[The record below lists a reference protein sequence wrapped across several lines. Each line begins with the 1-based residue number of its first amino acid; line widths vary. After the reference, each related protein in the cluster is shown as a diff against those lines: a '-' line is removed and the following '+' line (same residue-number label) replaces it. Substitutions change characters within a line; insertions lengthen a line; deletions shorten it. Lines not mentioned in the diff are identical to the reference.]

1 MGYISAQQAATKW
14 GISKRRVQV
23 LCTEN
28 RIKNATRIGNMWVV
42 PEDALKPADGRVQT
56 HHTVE
61 SPTARAART
70 ALKKLTVNAYQE
82 INGKLNNPSTS
93 KMVFVSLL
101 ATTIFC
107 DIQNDE
113 SSNEKDDVFLMIS
126 SELLEIEFKESSR
139 RSFWEMFSSLVSD
152 FEKYIYRYADYVD
165 DILSWAYQYVNKLS
179 LDSGLEST
187 QFFTEEYMIEYLTKG
202 IPRTTTASSVYLDPA
217 CGGGNFLSHILNQ
230 LFVLRYRELDNPIA
244 CIENIFNALYGYEL
258 DPNLAA
264 VASVNLK
271 LKALM
276 LLAKVQQVSTVDW
289 RLFCPN
295 IFTSVEP
302 NGFGFL
308 EADFST
314 HRIRRVADGKRENL
328 ESMTAVATEIYT
340 NPPFQTVKGMASS
353 MKEHLKKHFPNA
365 KCDLCNAF
373 ILQCIDKIQTGGTIG
388 LVTQSSWMYLDSF
401 ENLRRELITNNT
413 IESIADLGSGAFYD
427 LSGEKANVAL
437 VRVTKTPYAN
447 ACVKVL
453 TLRDIPLKEKA
464 AVLGKASD
472 SVLLMQQ
479 TQLFG
484 GEHMAFSLSQTTPNT
499 VHAMPGKYGD
509 YGIPMQGTSTGD
521 AARLIGYYWEHLN
534 DPEWV
539 PVSKGGSY
547 SRWCGL
553 NSYAMFAELASRLTE
568 KDGFAAII
576 VKSALVTS
584 TCYSSCFRHFVNQ
597 GSLSEVF
604 LFDNR
609 EKLFQIDSREKF
621 CVLFFGGEHAGG
633 IKVHYGL
640 TKQEQILSSVPIN
653 VTSEELELIN
663 PETGLLPNVADSKE
677 FSFLLRT
684 HRSLSVFAKEFPKCH
699 FGRLVHLTAHAE
711 HISTKSEKTRVPIY
725 EGKFIEQYDNRFS
738 TFAGMSA
745 DERYQAKASARRQ
758 PGDSFVAPKP
768 APECRYFIDKK
779 FWESF
784 LDRYD
789 QPYSLCWRSLTSPTN
804 QRTMIASIIP
814 SMPTCQSVQLLQT
827 TPVEDLLMI
836 LALLNSKVFDF
847 FVRLKMGGIDLT
859 QSVVRQIPVPFRE
872 AWNSMVTLHG
882 VDYTALDAVRALERL
897 LYRNE
902 PDLCGLW
909 DGVPEIK
916 NADNYYKTAA
926 DVREEIDKI
935 IFQMYGLTSAEEKMV
950 RNSFKA

>member
-1 MGYISAQQAATKW
+1 MSNQIHIIQNAITTTISEIFRGDFRRICEVKKAVLHLEAIYFCHGTCYLLKRENMPIKDQLALYQRIELIPQSTTEFFENNRECIINNWPEESALAAKPEILYDALLASEFCVQPERVGYKIDKVSRDIAGAYYTSSDFSAQITYRALESYMDRKRRRAIDSDSFACCNEYENITFLDYSCGCGEFLLAVIQYFDNHVLGYSRKKLATQLRGVDVNPIALMITIARIVSAVEAEDDENLLREVAKNFIVGNPLLHSDKIAPLEVRFDNFALNRLYAETEGINCLELEQQNLLVLGNPPWEKLRFEERAFFRPVCPAISA
-14 GISKRRVQV
+14 ISQKNKR
-23 LCTEN
+23 EKE
-28 RIKNATRIGNMWVV
+28 I
-42 PEDALKPADGRVQT
+42 
-56 HHTVE
+56 
-61 SPTARAART
+61 
-70 ALKKLTVNAYQE
+70 KKLAVNW
-82 INGKLNNPSTS
+82 L
-93 KMVFVSLL
+93 
-101 ATTIFC
+101 
-107 DIQNDE
+107 
-113 SSNEKDDVFLMIS
+113 
-126 SELLEIEFKESSR
+126 ELLEYYQLLQDDYASVKKEIPKHPLLKV
-139 RSFWEMFSSLVSD
+139 SLVG
-152 FEKYIYRYADYVD
+152 E
-165 DILSWAYQYVNKLS
+165 
-179 LDSGLEST
+179 
-187 QFFTEEYMIEYLTKG
+187 
-202 IPRTTTASSVYLDPA
+202 
-217 CGGGNFLSHILNQ
+217 LN
-230 LFVLRYRELDNPIA
+230 
-244 CIENIFNALYGYEL
+244 
-258 DPNLAA
+258 
-264 VASVNLK
+264 
-271 LKALM
+271 
-276 LLAKVQQVSTVDW
+276 T
-289 RLFCPN
+289 
-295 IFTSVEP
+295 
-302 NGFGFL
+302 
-308 EADFST
+308 
-314 HRIRRVADGKRENL
+314 
-328 ESMTAVATEIYT
+328 
-340 NPPFQTVKGMASS
+340 
-353 MKEHLKKHFPNA
+353 
-365 KCDLCNAF
+365 
-373 ILQCIDKIQTGGTIG
+373 
-388 LVTQSSWMYLDSF
+388 
-401 ENLRRELITNNT
+401 
-413 IESIADLGSGAFYD
+413 
-427 LSGEKANVAL
+427 
-437 VRVTKTPYAN
+437 
-447 ACVKVL
+447 
-453 TLRDIPLKEKA
+453 
-464 AVLGKASD
+464 
-472 SVLLMQQ
+472 
-479 TQLFG
+479 
-484 GEHMAFSLSQTTPNT
+484 
-499 VHAMPGKYGD
+499 
-509 YGIPMQGTSTGD
+509 
-521 AARLIGYYWEHLN
+521 
-534 DPEWV
+534 
-539 PVSKGGSY
+539 
-547 SRWCGL
+547 
-553 NSYAMFAELASRLTE
+553 YAMFAELASRLTE

-758 PGDSFVAPKP
+758 PGDSFVAPKL

-836 LALLNSKVFDF
+836 LALFNSKVFDF

>member
-1 MGYISAQQAATKW
+1 MSNQTHIIQNAITTTISEIFRGDFRRICEVKKAVLHLEAIYFCHGTCYLLKRENMPIKDQLALYQRIELIPQSTTEFFENNRECIINNWPEESALAAKPEILYDALLASEFCVQPERVGYKIDKVSRDIAGAYYTSSDFSAQITYRALESYMDRKRRRAIDSDSFACCNEYENITFLDYSCGCGEFLLAVIQYFDNHVLGYSRKKLATQLRGVDVNPIALMITIARIVSAVEAEDDENLLREVAKNFIVGNPLLHSDKIAPLEVRFDNFALNRLYAETEGINCLELEQQNLVVLGNPPWEKLRFEERAFFRPVCPAISA
-14 GISKRRVQV
+14 ISQKNKR
-23 LCTEN
+23 EKE
-28 RIKNATRIGNMWVV
+28 I
-42 PEDALKPADGRVQT
+42 
-56 HHTVE
+56 
-61 SPTARAART
+61 
-70 ALKKLTVNAYQE
+70 KKLAVNW
-82 INGKLNNPSTS
+82 L
-93 KMVFVSLL
+93 
-101 ATTIFC
+101 
-107 DIQNDE
+107 
-113 SSNEKDDVFLMIS
+113 
-126 SELLEIEFKESSR
+126 ELLEYYQLLQDDYASVKKEIPKHPLLKV
-139 RSFWEMFSSLVSD
+139 SLVG
-152 FEKYIYRYADYVD
+152 E
-165 DILSWAYQYVNKLS
+165 
-179 LDSGLEST
+179 
-187 QFFTEEYMIEYLTKG
+187 
-202 IPRTTTASSVYLDPA
+202 
-217 CGGGNFLSHILNQ
+217 LN
-230 LFVLRYRELDNPIA
+230 
-244 CIENIFNALYGYEL
+244 
-258 DPNLAA
+258 
-264 VASVNLK
+264 
-271 LKALM
+271 
-276 LLAKVQQVSTVDW
+276 T
-289 RLFCPN
+289 
-295 IFTSVEP
+295 
-302 NGFGFL
+302 
-308 EADFST
+308 
-314 HRIRRVADGKRENL
+314 
-328 ESMTAVATEIYT
+328 
-340 NPPFQTVKGMASS
+340 
-353 MKEHLKKHFPNA
+353 
-365 KCDLCNAF
+365 
-373 ILQCIDKIQTGGTIG
+373 
-388 LVTQSSWMYLDSF
+388 
-401 ENLRRELITNNT
+401 
-413 IESIADLGSGAFYD
+413 
-427 LSGEKANVAL
+427 
-437 VRVTKTPYAN
+437 
-447 ACVKVL
+447 
-453 TLRDIPLKEKA
+453 
-464 AVLGKASD
+464 
-472 SVLLMQQ
+472 
-479 TQLFG
+479 
-484 GEHMAFSLSQTTPNT
+484 
-499 VHAMPGKYGD
+499 
-509 YGIPMQGTSTGD
+509 
-521 AARLIGYYWEHLN
+521 
-534 DPEWV
+534 
-539 PVSKGGSY
+539 
-547 SRWCGL
+547 
-553 NSYAMFAELASRLTE
+553 YAMFAELASQLTE

-663 PETGLLPNVADSKE
+663 PETGLLPNVAESKE

-836 LALLNSKVFDF
+836 LALFNSKVFDF

>member
-1 MGYISAQQAATKW
+1 MSNQIHIIQNAITTTISEIFRGEFRRICEVKKAVLHLEAIYFCHGTCYLLKRENMPIKDQLALYQRIELIPQSTTEFFENNRECIINNWPEESALAAKPEILYDALLASEFCVQPERVGYKIDKVSRDIAGAYYTSSDFSAQITYRALESYMDRKRRRAIDSDSFACCNEYENITFLDYSCGCGEFLLAVIQYFDNHVLGYSRKKLATQLRGVDVNPIALMITIARIVSAVEAEDDENLLREVAKNFIVGNPLLHSDKIAPLEVRFDNFALNRLYAETEGINCLELEQQNLVVLGNPPWEKLRFEERAFFRPVCPAISATSQKN
-14 GISKRRVQV
+14 KR
-23 LCTEN
+23 EKE
-28 RIKNATRIGNMWVV
+28 I
-42 PEDALKPADGRVQT
+42 
-56 HHTVE
+56 
-61 SPTARAART
+61 
-70 ALKKLTVNAYQE
+70 KKLAVNW
-82 INGKLNNPSTS
+82 L
-93 KMVFVSLL
+93 
-101 ATTIFC
+101 
-107 DIQNDE
+107 
-113 SSNEKDDVFLMIS
+113 
-126 SELLEIEFKESSR
+126 ELLEYYQLLQDDYASVKKEIPKHPLLKV
-139 RSFWEMFSSLVSD
+139 SLVG
-152 FEKYIYRYADYVD
+152 E
-165 DILSWAYQYVNKLS
+165 
-179 LDSGLEST
+179 
-187 QFFTEEYMIEYLTKG
+187 
-202 IPRTTTASSVYLDPA
+202 
-217 CGGGNFLSHILNQ
+217 LN
-230 LFVLRYRELDNPIA
+230 
-244 CIENIFNALYGYEL
+244 
-258 DPNLAA
+258 
-264 VASVNLK
+264 
-271 LKALM
+271 
-276 LLAKVQQVSTVDW
+276 T
-289 RLFCPN
+289 
-295 IFTSVEP
+295 
-302 NGFGFL
+302 
-308 EADFST
+308 
-314 HRIRRVADGKRENL
+314 
-328 ESMTAVATEIYT
+328 
-340 NPPFQTVKGMASS
+340 
-353 MKEHLKKHFPNA
+353 
-365 KCDLCNAF
+365 
-373 ILQCIDKIQTGGTIG
+373 
-388 LVTQSSWMYLDSF
+388 
-401 ENLRRELITNNT
+401 
-413 IESIADLGSGAFYD
+413 
-427 LSGEKANVAL
+427 
-437 VRVTKTPYAN
+437 
-447 ACVKVL
+447 
-453 TLRDIPLKEKA
+453 
-464 AVLGKASD
+464 
-472 SVLLMQQ
+472 
-479 TQLFG
+479 
-484 GEHMAFSLSQTTPNT
+484 
-499 VHAMPGKYGD
+499 
-509 YGIPMQGTSTGD
+509 
-521 AARLIGYYWEHLN
+521 
-534 DPEWV
+534 
-539 PVSKGGSY
+539 
-547 SRWCGL
+547 
-553 NSYAMFAELASRLTE
+553 YAMFAELASRLTE

-836 LALLNSKVFDF
+836 LALFNSKVFDF

-935 IFQMYGLTSAEEKMV
+935 IFQMYDLTSAEEKMV

>member
-1 MGYISAQQAATKW
+1 MSNQIHIIQNAITTTISEIFRGDFRRICEVKKAVLHLEAIYFCHGTCYLLKRENMPIKDQLALYQRIELIPQSTTEFFENNRECIINNWPEESALAAKPEILYDALLASEFCVQPERVGYKIDKVSRDIAGAYYTSSDFSAQITYRALESYMDRKRRRAIDSDSFACCNEYENITFLDYSCGCGEFLLAVIQYFDNHVLGYSRKKLATQLRGVDVNPIALMITIARIVSAVEAEDDENLLREVAKNFIVGNPLLHSDKIAPLEVRFDNFALNRLYAETEGINCLELEQQNLVVLGNPPWEKLRFEERAFFRPVCPAISA
-14 GISKRRVQV
+14 ISQKNKR
-23 LCTEN
+23 EKE
-28 RIKNATRIGNMWVV
+28 I
-42 PEDALKPADGRVQT
+42 
-56 HHTVE
+56 
-61 SPTARAART
+61 
-70 ALKKLTVNAYQE
+70 KKLAVNW
-82 INGKLNNPSTS
+82 L
-93 KMVFVSLL
+93 
-101 ATTIFC
+101 
-107 DIQNDE
+107 
-113 SSNEKDDVFLMIS
+113 
-126 SELLEIEFKESSR
+126 ELLEYYQLLQDDYASVKKEIPKHPLLKV
-139 RSFWEMFSSLVSD
+139 SLVG
-152 FEKYIYRYADYVD
+152 E
-165 DILSWAYQYVNKLS
+165 
-179 LDSGLEST
+179 
-187 QFFTEEYMIEYLTKG
+187 
-202 IPRTTTASSVYLDPA
+202 
-217 CGGGNFLSHILNQ
+217 LN
-230 LFVLRYRELDNPIA
+230 
-244 CIENIFNALYGYEL
+244 
-258 DPNLAA
+258 
-264 VASVNLK
+264 
-271 LKALM
+271 
-276 LLAKVQQVSTVDW
+276 T
-289 RLFCPN
+289 
-295 IFTSVEP
+295 
-302 NGFGFL
+302 
-308 EADFST
+308 
-314 HRIRRVADGKRENL
+314 
-328 ESMTAVATEIYT
+328 
-340 NPPFQTVKGMASS
+340 
-353 MKEHLKKHFPNA
+353 
-365 KCDLCNAF
+365 
-373 ILQCIDKIQTGGTIG
+373 
-388 LVTQSSWMYLDSF
+388 
-401 ENLRRELITNNT
+401 
-413 IESIADLGSGAFYD
+413 
-427 LSGEKANVAL
+427 
-437 VRVTKTPYAN
+437 
-447 ACVKVL
+447 
-453 TLRDIPLKEKA
+453 
-464 AVLGKASD
+464 
-472 SVLLMQQ
+472 
-479 TQLFG
+479 
-484 GEHMAFSLSQTTPNT
+484 
-499 VHAMPGKYGD
+499 
-509 YGIPMQGTSTGD
+509 
-521 AARLIGYYWEHLN
+521 
-534 DPEWV
+534 
-539 PVSKGGSY
+539 
-547 SRWCGL
+547 
-553 NSYAMFAELASRLTE
+553 YAMFAELASRLTE

-576 VKSALVTS
+576 AKSALVTS

-640 TKQEQILSSVPIN
+640 TKQEQVLSSAPVN

-836 LALLNSKVFDF
+836 LALFNSKVFDF

-916 NADNYYKTAA
+916 NANNYYKTAA

>member
-1 MGYISAQQAATKW
+1 MSNQIHIIQNAITTTISEIFRGDFRRICEVKKAVLHLEAIYFCHGTCYLLKRENMPIKDQLALYQRIELIPQSTTEFFENNRECIINNWPEESALAAKPEILYDALLASEFCVQPERVGYKIDKVSRDIAGAYYTSSDFSAQITYRALESYMDRKRRRAIDSDSFACCNEYENITFLDYSCGCGEFLLAVIQYFDNHVLGYSRKKLATQLRGVDVNPIALMITIARIVSAVEAEDDENLLREVAKNFIVGNPLLHSDKIAPLEVRFDNFALNRLYAETEGINCLELEQQNLVVLGNPPWEKLRFEERAFFRPVCPAISA
-14 GISKRRVQV
+14 ISQKNKR
-23 LCTEN
+23 EKK
-28 RIKNATRIGNMWVV
+28 I
-42 PEDALKPADGRVQT
+42 
-56 HHTVE
+56 
-61 SPTARAART
+61 
-70 ALKKLTVNAYQE
+70 KKLAVNW
-82 INGKLNNPSTS
+82 L
-93 KMVFVSLL
+93 
-101 ATTIFC
+101 
-107 DIQNDE
+107 
-113 SSNEKDDVFLMIS
+113 
-126 SELLEIEFKESSR
+126 ELLEYYQ
-139 RSFWEMFSSLVSD
+139 LLQD
-152 FEKYIYRYADYVD
+152 DYASV
-165 DILSWAYQYVNKLS
+165 K
-179 LDSGLEST
+179 
-187 QFFTEEYMIEYLTKG
+187 KG
-202 IPRTTTASSVYLDPA
+202 IPKHPLLKVSLV
-217 CGGGNFLSHILNQ
+217 GELN
-230 LFVLRYRELDNPIA
+230 
-244 CIENIFNALYGYEL
+244 
-258 DPNLAA
+258 
-264 VASVNLK
+264 
-271 LKALM
+271 
-276 LLAKVQQVSTVDW
+276 T
-289 RLFCPN
+289 
-295 IFTSVEP
+295 
-302 NGFGFL
+302 
-308 EADFST
+308 
-314 HRIRRVADGKRENL
+314 
-328 ESMTAVATEIYT
+328 
-340 NPPFQTVKGMASS
+340 
-353 MKEHLKKHFPNA
+353 
-365 KCDLCNAF
+365 
-373 ILQCIDKIQTGGTIG
+373 
-388 LVTQSSWMYLDSF
+388 
-401 ENLRRELITNNT
+401 
-413 IESIADLGSGAFYD
+413 
-427 LSGEKANVAL
+427 
-437 VRVTKTPYAN
+437 
-447 ACVKVL
+447 
-453 TLRDIPLKEKA
+453 
-464 AVLGKASD
+464 
-472 SVLLMQQ
+472 
-479 TQLFG
+479 
-484 GEHMAFSLSQTTPNT
+484 
-499 VHAMPGKYGD
+499 
-509 YGIPMQGTSTGD
+509 
-521 AARLIGYYWEHLN
+521 
-534 DPEWV
+534 
-539 PVSKGGSY
+539 
-547 SRWCGL
+547 
-553 NSYAMFAELASRLTE
+553 YAMFAELASRLTE

-836 LALLNSKVFDF
+836 LALFNSKVFDF

>member
-1 MGYISAQQAATKW
+1 MSNQIHIIQNAITTTISEIFRGDFRRICEVKKAVLHLEAIYFCHGTCYLLKRENMPIKDQLALYQRIELIPQSTTDFFENNRECIINNWPEESALAAKPEILYDALLASEFCVQPERVGYKIDKVSRDIAGAYYTSSDFSAQITYRALESYMDRKRRRAIDSDSFACCNEYENITFLDYSCGCGEFLLAVIQYFDNHVLGYSRKKLATQLRGVDVNPIALMITIARIVSAVEAEDDENLLREVAKNFIVGNPLLHSDKIAPLEVRFDNFALNRLYAETEGINCLELEQQNLVVLGNPPWEKLRFEERAFFRPVCPAISA
-14 GISKRRVQV
+14 ISQKNKR
-23 LCTEN
+23 EKE
-28 RIKNATRIGNMWVV
+28 I
-42 PEDALKPADGRVQT
+42 
-56 HHTVE
+56 
-61 SPTARAART
+61 
-70 ALKKLTVNAYQE
+70 KKLAVNW
-82 INGKLNNPSTS
+82 L
-93 KMVFVSLL
+93 
-101 ATTIFC
+101 
-107 DIQNDE
+107 
-113 SSNEKDDVFLMIS
+113 
-126 SELLEIEFKESSR
+126 ELLEYYQLLQDDYASVKKEIPKHPLLKV
-139 RSFWEMFSSLVSD
+139 SLVG
-152 FEKYIYRYADYVD
+152 E
-165 DILSWAYQYVNKLS
+165 
-179 LDSGLEST
+179 
-187 QFFTEEYMIEYLTKG
+187 
-202 IPRTTTASSVYLDPA
+202 
-217 CGGGNFLSHILNQ
+217 LN
-230 LFVLRYRELDNPIA
+230 
-244 CIENIFNALYGYEL
+244 
-258 DPNLAA
+258 
-264 VASVNLK
+264 
-271 LKALM
+271 
-276 LLAKVQQVSTVDW
+276 T
-289 RLFCPN
+289 
-295 IFTSVEP
+295 
-302 NGFGFL
+302 
-308 EADFST
+308 
-314 HRIRRVADGKRENL
+314 
-328 ESMTAVATEIYT
+328 
-340 NPPFQTVKGMASS
+340 
-353 MKEHLKKHFPNA
+353 
-365 KCDLCNAF
+365 
-373 ILQCIDKIQTGGTIG
+373 
-388 LVTQSSWMYLDSF
+388 
-401 ENLRRELITNNT
+401 
-413 IESIADLGSGAFYD
+413 
-427 LSGEKANVAL
+427 
-437 VRVTKTPYAN
+437 
-447 ACVKVL
+447 
-453 TLRDIPLKEKA
+453 
-464 AVLGKASD
+464 
-472 SVLLMQQ
+472 
-479 TQLFG
+479 
-484 GEHMAFSLSQTTPNT
+484 
-499 VHAMPGKYGD
+499 
-509 YGIPMQGTSTGD
+509 
-521 AARLIGYYWEHLN
+521 
-534 DPEWV
+534 
-539 PVSKGGSY
+539 
-547 SRWCGL
+547 
-553 NSYAMFAELASRLTE
+553 YAMFAELASRLTE

-836 LALLNSKVFDF
+836 LALFNSKVFDF

-909 DGVPEIK
+909 DDVPEIK
-916 NADNYYKTAA
+916 NADNYYKAAA

>member
-1 MGYISAQQAATKW
+1 MSNQIHIIQNAITTTISEIFRGDFRRICEVKKAVLHLEAIYFCHGTCYLLKRENMPIKDQLALYQRIELIPQSTTEFFENNRECIINNWPEESALAAKPEILYDALLASEFCVQPERVGYKIDKVSRDIAGAYYTSSDFSAQITYRALESYMDRKRRRAIDSDSFACCNEYENITFLDYSCGCGEFLLAVIQYFDNHVLGYSRKKLATQLRGVDVNPIALMITIARIVSAVEAEDDENLLREVAKNFIVGNPLLHSDKIAPLEVRFDNFALNRLYAETEGINCLELEQQNLVVLGNPPWEKLRLEERAFFRPVYPAISA
-14 GISKRRVQV
+14 ISQKNKR
-23 LCTEN
+23 EKE
-28 RIKNATRIGNMWVV
+28 I
-42 PEDALKPADGRVQT
+42 
-56 HHTVE
+56 
-61 SPTARAART
+61 
-70 ALKKLTVNAYQE
+70 KKLAVNW
-82 INGKLNNPSTS
+82 L
-93 KMVFVSLL
+93 
-101 ATTIFC
+101 
-107 DIQNDE
+107 
-113 SSNEKDDVFLMIS
+113 
-126 SELLEIEFKESSR
+126 ELLEYYQLLQDDYASVKKEIPKHPLLKV
-139 RSFWEMFSSLVSD
+139 SLVG
-152 FEKYIYRYADYVD
+152 E
-165 DILSWAYQYVNKLS
+165 
-179 LDSGLEST
+179 
-187 QFFTEEYMIEYLTKG
+187 
-202 IPRTTTASSVYLDPA
+202 
-217 CGGGNFLSHILNQ
+217 LN
-230 LFVLRYRELDNPIA
+230 
-244 CIENIFNALYGYEL
+244 
-258 DPNLAA
+258 
-264 VASVNLK
+264 
-271 LKALM
+271 
-276 LLAKVQQVSTVDW
+276 T
-289 RLFCPN
+289 
-295 IFTSVEP
+295 
-302 NGFGFL
+302 
-308 EADFST
+308 
-314 HRIRRVADGKRENL
+314 
-328 ESMTAVATEIYT
+328 
-340 NPPFQTVKGMASS
+340 
-353 MKEHLKKHFPNA
+353 
-365 KCDLCNAF
+365 
-373 ILQCIDKIQTGGTIG
+373 
-388 LVTQSSWMYLDSF
+388 
-401 ENLRRELITNNT
+401 
-413 IESIADLGSGAFYD
+413 
-427 LSGEKANVAL
+427 
-437 VRVTKTPYAN
+437 
-447 ACVKVL
+447 
-453 TLRDIPLKEKA
+453 
-464 AVLGKASD
+464 
-472 SVLLMQQ
+472 
-479 TQLFG
+479 
-484 GEHMAFSLSQTTPNT
+484 
-499 VHAMPGKYGD
+499 
-509 YGIPMQGTSTGD
+509 
-521 AARLIGYYWEHLN
+521 
-534 DPEWV
+534 
-539 PVSKGGSY
+539 
-547 SRWCGL
+547 
-553 NSYAMFAELASRLTE
+553 YAMFAELASRLTE

-758 PGDSFVAPKP
+758 PGDSFVAPKL

-836 LALLNSKVFDF
+836 LALFNSKVFDF

>member
-1 MGYISAQQAATKW
+1 MSNQIHIIQNAITTTISEIFRGDFRRICEVKKAVLHLEAIYFCHGTCYLLKRENMPIKDQLALYQRIELIPQSTTEFFENNRECIINNWPEESALAAKPEILYDALLASEFCVQPERVGYKIDKVSRDIAGAYYTSSDFSAQITYRALE
-14 GISKRRVQV
+14 SYMDRKRRRAIDSDSFACCNEYENITFLDYSCGCGEFLLAVIQYFDNHV
-23 LCTEN
+23 LGYS
-28 RIKNATRIGNMWVV
+28 R
-42 PEDALKPADGRVQT
+42 
-56 HHTVE
+56 
-61 SPTARAART
+61 
-70 ALKKLTVNAYQE
+70 KKLATQLRGVDVNPIA
-82 INGKLNNPSTS
+82 
-93 KMVFVSLL
+93 
-101 ATTIFC
+101 
-107 DIQNDE
+107 
-113 SSNEKDDVFLMIS
+113 LMITIARIVS
-126 SELLEIEFKESSR
+126 AVEAEDDENLLREVAKDFIVGNPLLHSDKIAPLEVRFDNFALNRLYAETEGINCLELEQQNLVVLGNPPWEKLRFEERAFFRPVCPAISVISQKNKREKEIKKLAVNWLELLEYYQLLQDDYASVKKEIPKHPLLKV
-139 RSFWEMFSSLVSD
+139 SLVG
-152 FEKYIYRYADYVD
+152 E
-165 DILSWAYQYVNKLS
+165 
-179 LDSGLEST
+179 
-187 QFFTEEYMIEYLTKG
+187 
-202 IPRTTTASSVYLDPA
+202 
-217 CGGGNFLSHILNQ
+217 LN
-230 LFVLRYRELDNPIA
+230 
-244 CIENIFNALYGYEL
+244 
-258 DPNLAA
+258 
-264 VASVNLK
+264 
-271 LKALM
+271 
-276 LLAKVQQVSTVDW
+276 T
-289 RLFCPN
+289 
-295 IFTSVEP
+295 
-302 NGFGFL
+302 
-308 EADFST
+308 
-314 HRIRRVADGKRENL
+314 
-328 ESMTAVATEIYT
+328 
-340 NPPFQTVKGMASS
+340 
-353 MKEHLKKHFPNA
+353 
-365 KCDLCNAF
+365 
-373 ILQCIDKIQTGGTIG
+373 
-388 LVTQSSWMYLDSF
+388 
-401 ENLRRELITNNT
+401 
-413 IESIADLGSGAFYD
+413 
-427 LSGEKANVAL
+427 
-437 VRVTKTPYAN
+437 
-447 ACVKVL
+447 
-453 TLRDIPLKEKA
+453 
-464 AVLGKASD
+464 
-472 SVLLMQQ
+472 
-479 TQLFG
+479 
-484 GEHMAFSLSQTTPNT
+484 
-499 VHAMPGKYGD
+499 
-509 YGIPMQGTSTGD
+509 
-521 AARLIGYYWEHLN
+521 
-534 DPEWV
+534 
-539 PVSKGGSY
+539 
-547 SRWCGL
+547 
-553 NSYAMFAELASRLTE
+553 YAMFAELASRLTE

-576 VKSALVTS
+576 AKSALVTS

-836 LALLNSKVFDF
+836 LALFNSKVFDF

>member
-1 MGYISAQQAATKW
+1 MSNQIHIIQNAITTTISEIFRGDFRRICEVKKAVLHLEAIYFCHGTCYLLKRENMPIKDQLALYQRIELIPQSTTEFFENNRECIINNWPEESALAAKPEILYDALLASEFCVQPERVGYKIDKVSRDIAGAYYTSSDFSAQITYRALESYMDRKRRRAIDSDSFACCNEYENITFLDYSCGCGEFLLAVIQYFNNHVLGYSRKKLATQLRGVDVNPIALMITIARIVSAVEAEDDENLLREVAKNFIVGNPLLHSDKIAPLEVRFDNFALNRLYAETEGINCLELEQQNLVVLGNPPWEKLRFEEQAFFRPVCPAISA
-14 GISKRRVQV
+14 ISQKNKR
-23 LCTEN
+23 EKE
-28 RIKNATRIGNMWVV
+28 I
-42 PEDALKPADGRVQT
+42 
-56 HHTVE
+56 
-61 SPTARAART
+61 
-70 ALKKLTVNAYQE
+70 KKLAVNW
-82 INGKLNNPSTS
+82 L
-93 KMVFVSLL
+93 
-101 ATTIFC
+101 
-107 DIQNDE
+107 
-113 SSNEKDDVFLMIS
+113 
-126 SELLEIEFKESSR
+126 ELLEYYQLLQDDYASVKKEIPKHPLLKV
-139 RSFWEMFSSLVSD
+139 SLVG
-152 FEKYIYRYADYVD
+152 E
-165 DILSWAYQYVNKLS
+165 
-179 LDSGLEST
+179 
-187 QFFTEEYMIEYLTKG
+187 
-202 IPRTTTASSVYLDPA
+202 
-217 CGGGNFLSHILNQ
+217 LN
-230 LFVLRYRELDNPIA
+230 
-244 CIENIFNALYGYEL
+244 
-258 DPNLAA
+258 
-264 VASVNLK
+264 
-271 LKALM
+271 
-276 LLAKVQQVSTVDW
+276 T
-289 RLFCPN
+289 
-295 IFTSVEP
+295 
-302 NGFGFL
+302 
-308 EADFST
+308 
-314 HRIRRVADGKRENL
+314 
-328 ESMTAVATEIYT
+328 
-340 NPPFQTVKGMASS
+340 
-353 MKEHLKKHFPNA
+353 
-365 KCDLCNAF
+365 
-373 ILQCIDKIQTGGTIG
+373 
-388 LVTQSSWMYLDSF
+388 
-401 ENLRRELITNNT
+401 
-413 IESIADLGSGAFYD
+413 
-427 LSGEKANVAL
+427 
-437 VRVTKTPYAN
+437 
-447 ACVKVL
+447 
-453 TLRDIPLKEKA
+453 
-464 AVLGKASD
+464 
-472 SVLLMQQ
+472 
-479 TQLFG
+479 
-484 GEHMAFSLSQTTPNT
+484 
-499 VHAMPGKYGD
+499 
-509 YGIPMQGTSTGD
+509 
-521 AARLIGYYWEHLN
+521 
-534 DPEWV
+534 
-539 PVSKGGSY
+539 
-547 SRWCGL
+547 
-553 NSYAMFAELASRLTE
+553 YAMFAELASRLTE

-836 LALLNSKVFDF
+836 LALFNSKVFDF

>member
-1 MGYISAQQAATKW
+1 MSNQIHIIQNAITTTISEIFRGDFRRICEVKKAVLHLEAIYFCHGTCYLLKRENMPIKDQLALYQRIELIPQSTTEFFENNRECIINNWPEESALAAKPEILYDALLASEFCVQPERVGYKIDKVSRDIAGAYYTSSDFSAQITYRALESYMDRKRRHAIDSDSFACCNEYENITFLDYSCGCGEFLLAVIQYFDNHVLGYSRKKLATQLRGVDVNPIALMITIARIVSAVEAEDDENLLREVAKNFIVGNPLLHSDKIAPLEVRFDNFALNRLYAETEGINCLELEQQNLVVLGNPPWEKLRFEERTFFRPVCPAISA
-14 GISKRRVQV
+14 ISQKNKR
-23 LCTEN
+23 EKE
-28 RIKNATRIGNMWVV
+28 I
-42 PEDALKPADGRVQT
+42 
-56 HHTVE
+56 
-61 SPTARAART
+61 
-70 ALKKLTVNAYQE
+70 KKLAVNW
-82 INGKLNNPSTS
+82 L
-93 KMVFVSLL
+93 
-101 ATTIFC
+101 
-107 DIQNDE
+107 
-113 SSNEKDDVFLMIS
+113 
-126 SELLEIEFKESSR
+126 ELLEYYQLLQDDYASVKKEIPKHPLLKV
-139 RSFWEMFSSLVSD
+139 SLVG
-152 FEKYIYRYADYVD
+152 E
-165 DILSWAYQYVNKLS
+165 
-179 LDSGLEST
+179 
-187 QFFTEEYMIEYLTKG
+187 
-202 IPRTTTASSVYLDPA
+202 
-217 CGGGNFLSHILNQ
+217 LN
-230 LFVLRYRELDNPIA
+230 
-244 CIENIFNALYGYEL
+244 
-258 DPNLAA
+258 
-264 VASVNLK
+264 
-271 LKALM
+271 
-276 LLAKVQQVSTVDW
+276 T
-289 RLFCPN
+289 
-295 IFTSVEP
+295 
-302 NGFGFL
+302 
-308 EADFST
+308 
-314 HRIRRVADGKRENL
+314 
-328 ESMTAVATEIYT
+328 
-340 NPPFQTVKGMASS
+340 
-353 MKEHLKKHFPNA
+353 
-365 KCDLCNAF
+365 
-373 ILQCIDKIQTGGTIG
+373 
-388 LVTQSSWMYLDSF
+388 
-401 ENLRRELITNNT
+401 
-413 IESIADLGSGAFYD
+413 
-427 LSGEKANVAL
+427 
-437 VRVTKTPYAN
+437 
-447 ACVKVL
+447 
-453 TLRDIPLKEKA
+453 
-464 AVLGKASD
+464 
-472 SVLLMQQ
+472 
-479 TQLFG
+479 
-484 GEHMAFSLSQTTPNT
+484 
-499 VHAMPGKYGD
+499 
-509 YGIPMQGTSTGD
+509 
-521 AARLIGYYWEHLN
+521 
-534 DPEWV
+534 
-539 PVSKGGSY
+539 
-547 SRWCGL
+547 
-553 NSYAMFAELASRLTE
+553 YAMFAELASRLTE

-836 LALLNSKVFDF
+836 LALFNSKVFDF

>member
-1 MGYISAQQAATKW
+1 MSNQIHIIQNAITTTISEIFRGDFRRICEVKKAVLHLEAIYFCHGTCYLLKRENMPIKDQLALYQRIELIPQSTTEFFENNRECIINNWPEESALAAKPEILYDALLASEFCVQPERVGYKIDKVSRDIAGAYYTSSDFSAQITYRALESYMDRKRRRAIDSDSFACCNEYENITFLDYSCGCGEFLLAVIQYFDNHVLGYSRKKLATQLRGVDVNPIALMITIARIVSAVEAEDDENLLREVAKNFIVGNPLLHSDKIAPLEVRFDNFALNRLYAETEGINCLELEQQNLVVLGNPPWEKLRFEERAFFRPVCPAISA
-14 GISKRRVQV
+14 ISQKNKR
-23 LCTEN
+23 EKE
-28 RIKNATRIGNMWVV
+28 I
-42 PEDALKPADGRVQT
+42 
-56 HHTVE
+56 
-61 SPTARAART
+61 
-70 ALKKLTVNAYQE
+70 KKLAVNW
-82 INGKLNNPSTS
+82 L
-93 KMVFVSLL
+93 
-101 ATTIFC
+101 
-107 DIQNDE
+107 
-113 SSNEKDDVFLMIS
+113 
-126 SELLEIEFKESSR
+126 ELLEYYQLLQDDYASVKKEIPKHPLLKV
-139 RSFWEMFSSLVSD
+139 SLVG
-152 FEKYIYRYADYVD
+152 E
-165 DILSWAYQYVNKLS
+165 
-179 LDSGLEST
+179 
-187 QFFTEEYMIEYLTKG
+187 
-202 IPRTTTASSVYLDPA
+202 
-217 CGGGNFLSHILNQ
+217 LN
-230 LFVLRYRELDNPIA
+230 
-244 CIENIFNALYGYEL
+244 
-258 DPNLAA
+258 
-264 VASVNLK
+264 
-271 LKALM
+271 
-276 LLAKVQQVSTVDW
+276 T
-289 RLFCPN
+289 
-295 IFTSVEP
+295 
-302 NGFGFL
+302 
-308 EADFST
+308 
-314 HRIRRVADGKRENL
+314 
-328 ESMTAVATEIYT
+328 
-340 NPPFQTVKGMASS
+340 
-353 MKEHLKKHFPNA
+353 
-365 KCDLCNAF
+365 
-373 ILQCIDKIQTGGTIG
+373 
-388 LVTQSSWMYLDSF
+388 
-401 ENLRRELITNNT
+401 
-413 IESIADLGSGAFYD
+413 
-427 LSGEKANVAL
+427 
-437 VRVTKTPYAN
+437 
-447 ACVKVL
+447 
-453 TLRDIPLKEKA
+453 
-464 AVLGKASD
+464 
-472 SVLLMQQ
+472 
-479 TQLFG
+479 
-484 GEHMAFSLSQTTPNT
+484 
-499 VHAMPGKYGD
+499 
-509 YGIPMQGTSTGD
+509 
-521 AARLIGYYWEHLN
+521 
-534 DPEWV
+534 
-539 PVSKGGSY
+539 
-547 SRWCGL
+547 
-553 NSYAMFAELASRLTE
+553 YAMFAELASRLTE

-584 TCYSSCFRHFVNQ
+584 TCYSSCFRYFVNQ

-725 EGKFIEQYDNRFS
+725 EGKFIGQYDNRFS

-836 LALLNSKVFDF
+836 LALFNSKVFDF

>member
-1 MGYISAQQAATKW
+1 MGNQIHIIQNAITTTISEIFRGDFRRICEVKKAVLHLEAIYFCHGTCYLLKRENMPIKDQLALYQRIELIPQSTTEFFENNRECIINNWPEESALAAKPEILYDALLASEFCVQPERVGYKIDKVSRDIAGAYYTSSDFSAQITYRALESYMDRKRRRAIDSDSFACCNEYENITFLDYSCGCGEFLLAVIQYFDNHVLGYSRKKLATQLRGVDVNPIALMITIARIVSAVEAEDDENLLREVAKNFIVGNPLLHSDKIAPLEVRFDNFALNRLYAETEGINCLELEQQNLVVLGNPPWEKLRFEERAFFRPVCPAISA
-14 GISKRRVQV
+14 ISQKNKR
-23 LCTEN
+23 EKE
-28 RIKNATRIGNMWVV
+28 I
-42 PEDALKPADGRVQT
+42 
-56 HHTVE
+56 
-61 SPTARAART
+61 
-70 ALKKLTVNAYQE
+70 KKLAVNW
-82 INGKLNNPSTS
+82 L
-93 KMVFVSLL
+93 
-101 ATTIFC
+101 
-107 DIQNDE
+107 
-113 SSNEKDDVFLMIS
+113 
-126 SELLEIEFKESSR
+126 ELLEYYQLLQDDYASVKKEIPKHPLLKV
-139 RSFWEMFSSLVSD
+139 SLVG
-152 FEKYIYRYADYVD
+152 E
-165 DILSWAYQYVNKLS
+165 
-179 LDSGLEST
+179 
-187 QFFTEEYMIEYLTKG
+187 
-202 IPRTTTASSVYLDPA
+202 
-217 CGGGNFLSHILNQ
+217 LN
-230 LFVLRYRELDNPIA
+230 
-244 CIENIFNALYGYEL
+244 
-258 DPNLAA
+258 
-264 VASVNLK
+264 
-271 LKALM
+271 
-276 LLAKVQQVSTVDW
+276 T
-289 RLFCPN
+289 
-295 IFTSVEP
+295 
-302 NGFGFL
+302 
-308 EADFST
+308 
-314 HRIRRVADGKRENL
+314 
-328 ESMTAVATEIYT
+328 
-340 NPPFQTVKGMASS
+340 
-353 MKEHLKKHFPNA
+353 
-365 KCDLCNAF
+365 
-373 ILQCIDKIQTGGTIG
+373 
-388 LVTQSSWMYLDSF
+388 
-401 ENLRRELITNNT
+401 
-413 IESIADLGSGAFYD
+413 
-427 LSGEKANVAL
+427 
-437 VRVTKTPYAN
+437 
-447 ACVKVL
+447 
-453 TLRDIPLKEKA
+453 
-464 AVLGKASD
+464 
-472 SVLLMQQ
+472 
-479 TQLFG
+479 
-484 GEHMAFSLSQTTPNT
+484 
-499 VHAMPGKYGD
+499 
-509 YGIPMQGTSTGD
+509 
-521 AARLIGYYWEHLN
+521 
-534 DPEWV
+534 
-539 PVSKGGSY
+539 
-547 SRWCGL
+547 
-553 NSYAMFAELASRLTE
+553 YAMFAELASRLTE

-576 VKSALVTS
+576 AKSALVTS

-836 LALLNSKVFDF
+836 LALFNSKVFDF

>member
-1 MGYISAQQAATKW
+1 MSNQIHIIQNAITTTISEIFRGDFRRICEVKKAVLHLEAIYFCHGTCYLLKRENMPIKDQLALYQRIELIPQSTTEFFENNRECIINNWPEESALAAKPEILYDALLASEFCVQPERVGYKIDKVSRDIAGAYYTSSDFSAQITYRALE
-14 GISKRRVQV
+14 SYMDRKRRRAIDSDSFACCNEYENITFLDYSCGCGEFLLAVIQYFDNHV
-23 LCTEN
+23 LGYS
-28 RIKNATRIGNMWVV
+28 R
-42 PEDALKPADGRVQT
+42 
-56 HHTVE
+56 
-61 SPTARAART
+61 
-70 ALKKLTVNAYQE
+70 KKL
-82 INGKLNNPSTS
+82 
-93 KMVFVSLL
+93 
-101 ATTIFC
+101 AT
-107 DIQNDE
+107 QLRGV
-113 SSNEKDDVFLMIS
+113 DV
-126 SELLEIEFKESSR
+126 
-139 RSFWEMFSSLVSD
+139 
-152 FEKYIYRYADYVD
+152 
-165 DILSWAYQYVNKLS
+165 
-179 LDSGLEST
+179 
-187 QFFTEEYMIEYLTKG
+187 
-202 IPRTTTASSVYLDPA
+202 
-217 CGGGNFLSHILNQ
+217 
-230 LFVLRYRELDNPIA
+230 NPIA
-244 CIENIFNALYGYEL
+244 LMITIARIVSAVEAEDDENLLREVAKNFIVGNPLLHSDKIAPLEVRFDNFALNRLYAETEGINCLEL
-258 DPNLAA
+258 EQQNLVVLGNPPWEKLRFEERAFFRPVCPAISAISQKNKREKEIKKLA
-264 VASVNLK
+264 VNWLELLDYYQLLQDDYASVKKEIPKHPLLK
-271 LKALM
+271 
-276 LLAKVQQVSTVDW
+276 VS
-289 RLFCPN
+289 
-295 IFTSVEP
+295 
-302 NGFGFL
+302 
-308 EADFST
+308 
-314 HRIRRVADGKRENL
+314 
-328 ESMTAVATEIYT
+328 
-340 NPPFQTVKGMASS
+340 
-353 MKEHLKKHFPNA
+353 
-365 KCDLCNAF
+365 
-373 ILQCIDKIQTGGTIG
+373 
-388 LVTQSSWMYLDSF
+388 LVG
-401 ENLRRELITNNT
+401 ELNT
-413 IESIADLGSGAFYD
+413 
-427 LSGEKANVAL
+427 
-437 VRVTKTPYAN
+437 
-447 ACVKVL
+447 
-453 TLRDIPLKEKA
+453 
-464 AVLGKASD
+464 
-472 SVLLMQQ
+472 
-479 TQLFG
+479 
-484 GEHMAFSLSQTTPNT
+484 
-499 VHAMPGKYGD
+499 
-509 YGIPMQGTSTGD
+509 
-521 AARLIGYYWEHLN
+521 
-534 DPEWV
+534 
-539 PVSKGGSY
+539 
-547 SRWCGL
+547 
-553 NSYAMFAELASRLTE
+553 YAMFAELASRLTE

-758 PGDSFVAPKP
+758 PGDSFVAPKL

-836 LALLNSKVFDF
+836 LALFNSKVFDF

>member
-1 MGYISAQQAATKW
+1 MSNQIHIIQNAITTTISEIFRGDFRRICEVKKAVLHLEAIYFCHGTCYLLKRENMPIKDQLVLYQRIELIPQSTTEFFENNRECIINNWPEESALAAKPEILYDALLASEFCVQPERVGYKIDKVSRDIAGAYYTSSDFSAQITYRALESYMDRKRRRAIDSDSFACCNEYENITFLDYSCGCGEFLLAVIQYFDNHVLGYSRKKLATQLRGVDVNPIALMITIARIVSAVEAEDDENLLREVAKNFIVGNPLLHSDKIAPLEVRFDNFALNRLYAETEGINCLELEQQNLVVLGNPPWEKLRFEERAFFRPVCPAISA
-14 GISKRRVQV
+14 ISQKNKR
-23 LCTEN
+23 EKE
-28 RIKNATRIGNMWVV
+28 I
-42 PEDALKPADGRVQT
+42 
-56 HHTVE
+56 
-61 SPTARAART
+61 
-70 ALKKLTVNAYQE
+70 KKLAVNW
-82 INGKLNNPSTS
+82 L
-93 KMVFVSLL
+93 
-101 ATTIFC
+101 
-107 DIQNDE
+107 
-113 SSNEKDDVFLMIS
+113 
-126 SELLEIEFKESSR
+126 ELLEYYQLLQDDYASVKKEIPKHPLLKV
-139 RSFWEMFSSLVSD
+139 SLVG
-152 FEKYIYRYADYVD
+152 E
-165 DILSWAYQYVNKLS
+165 
-179 LDSGLEST
+179 
-187 QFFTEEYMIEYLTKG
+187 
-202 IPRTTTASSVYLDPA
+202 
-217 CGGGNFLSHILNQ
+217 LN
-230 LFVLRYRELDNPIA
+230 
-244 CIENIFNALYGYEL
+244 
-258 DPNLAA
+258 
-264 VASVNLK
+264 
-271 LKALM
+271 
-276 LLAKVQQVSTVDW
+276 T
-289 RLFCPN
+289 
-295 IFTSVEP
+295 
-302 NGFGFL
+302 
-308 EADFST
+308 
-314 HRIRRVADGKRENL
+314 
-328 ESMTAVATEIYT
+328 
-340 NPPFQTVKGMASS
+340 
-353 MKEHLKKHFPNA
+353 
-365 KCDLCNAF
+365 
-373 ILQCIDKIQTGGTIG
+373 
-388 LVTQSSWMYLDSF
+388 
-401 ENLRRELITNNT
+401 
-413 IESIADLGSGAFYD
+413 
-427 LSGEKANVAL
+427 
-437 VRVTKTPYAN
+437 
-447 ACVKVL
+447 
-453 TLRDIPLKEKA
+453 
-464 AVLGKASD
+464 
-472 SVLLMQQ
+472 
-479 TQLFG
+479 
-484 GEHMAFSLSQTTPNT
+484 
-499 VHAMPGKYGD
+499 
-509 YGIPMQGTSTGD
+509 
-521 AARLIGYYWEHLN
+521 
-534 DPEWV
+534 
-539 PVSKGGSY
+539 
-547 SRWCGL
+547 
-553 NSYAMFAELASRLTE
+553 YAMFAELASRLTE

-758 PGDSFVAPKP
+758 PGDSFVAPKL

-836 LALLNSKVFDF
+836 LALFNSKVFDF

>member
-1 MGYISAQQAATKW
+1 MSNQIHIIQNAITTTISEIFRGDFRRICEVKKAVLHLEAIYFCHGTCYLLKRENMPIKDQLALYQRIELIPQSTTEFFENNRECIINNWPEESALAAKPEILYDALLASEFCVQPERVGYKIDKVSRDIAGAYYTSSDFSAQITYRALESYMDRKRRRAIDSDSFACCNEYENITFLDYSCGCGEFLLAVIQYFDNHVLGYSRKKLATQLRGVDVNPIALMITIARIVSAVEAEDDENLLREVAKNFIVGNPLLHSDKIAPLEVRFDNFALNRLYAETEGINCLELEQQNLVVLGNPPWEKLRFEERAFFRPVCPAISA
-14 GISKRRVQV
+14 ISQKNKR
-23 LCTEN
+23 EKE
-28 RIKNATRIGNMWVV
+28 I
-42 PEDALKPADGRVQT
+42 
-56 HHTVE
+56 
-61 SPTARAART
+61 
-70 ALKKLTVNAYQE
+70 KKLAVNW
-82 INGKLNNPSTS
+82 L
-93 KMVFVSLL
+93 
-101 ATTIFC
+101 
-107 DIQNDE
+107 
-113 SSNEKDDVFLMIS
+113 
-126 SELLEIEFKESSR
+126 ELLEYYQLLQDDYASVKKEIPKHPLLKV
-139 RSFWEMFSSLVSD
+139 SLVG
-152 FEKYIYRYADYVD
+152 E
-165 DILSWAYQYVNKLS
+165 
-179 LDSGLEST
+179 
-187 QFFTEEYMIEYLTKG
+187 
-202 IPRTTTASSVYLDPA
+202 
-217 CGGGNFLSHILNQ
+217 LN
-230 LFVLRYRELDNPIA
+230 
-244 CIENIFNALYGYEL
+244 
-258 DPNLAA
+258 
-264 VASVNLK
+264 
-271 LKALM
+271 
-276 LLAKVQQVSTVDW
+276 T
-289 RLFCPN
+289 
-295 IFTSVEP
+295 
-302 NGFGFL
+302 
-308 EADFST
+308 
-314 HRIRRVADGKRENL
+314 
-328 ESMTAVATEIYT
+328 
-340 NPPFQTVKGMASS
+340 
-353 MKEHLKKHFPNA
+353 
-365 KCDLCNAF
+365 
-373 ILQCIDKIQTGGTIG
+373 
-388 LVTQSSWMYLDSF
+388 
-401 ENLRRELITNNT
+401 
-413 IESIADLGSGAFYD
+413 
-427 LSGEKANVAL
+427 
-437 VRVTKTPYAN
+437 
-447 ACVKVL
+447 
-453 TLRDIPLKEKA
+453 
-464 AVLGKASD
+464 
-472 SVLLMQQ
+472 
-479 TQLFG
+479 
-484 GEHMAFSLSQTTPNT
+484 
-499 VHAMPGKYGD
+499 
-509 YGIPMQGTSTGD
+509 
-521 AARLIGYYWEHLN
+521 
-534 DPEWV
+534 
-539 PVSKGGSY
+539 
-547 SRWCGL
+547 
-553 NSYAMFAELASRLTE
+553 YAMFAELASRLTE

-725 EGKFIEQYDNRFS
+725 EGKFIKQYDNRFS

-836 LALLNSKVFDF
+836 LALFNSKVFDF

>member
-1 MGYISAQQAATKW
+1 MSNQIHIIQNAITTTISEIFRGDFRRICEVKKAVLHLEAIYFCHGTCYLLKRENMPIKDQLALYQRIELIPQSTTEFFENNRECIINNWPEESALAAKPEILYDALLASEFCVQPERVGYKIDKVSRDIAGAYYTSSDFSAQITYRALESYMDRKRRRAIDSDSFACCNEYENITFLDYSCGCGEFLLAVIQYFDNHVLGYSRKKLATQLRGVDVNPIALMITIARIVSAVEAEDDENLLREVAKNFIVGNPLLHSDKMAPLEVRFDNFALNRLYAETEGINCLELEQQNLVVLGNPPWEKLRIEERAFFRPVCPAISA
-14 GISKRRVQV
+14 ISQKNKR
-23 LCTEN
+23 EKE
-28 RIKNATRIGNMWVV
+28 I
-42 PEDALKPADGRVQT
+42 
-56 HHTVE
+56 
-61 SPTARAART
+61 
-70 ALKKLTVNAYQE
+70 KKLAVNW
-82 INGKLNNPSTS
+82 L
-93 KMVFVSLL
+93 
-101 ATTIFC
+101 
-107 DIQNDE
+107 
-113 SSNEKDDVFLMIS
+113 
-126 SELLEIEFKESSR
+126 ELLEYYQLLQDDYASVKKEIPKHPLLKV
-139 RSFWEMFSSLVSD
+139 SLVG
-152 FEKYIYRYADYVD
+152 E
-165 DILSWAYQYVNKLS
+165 
-179 LDSGLEST
+179 
-187 QFFTEEYMIEYLTKG
+187 
-202 IPRTTTASSVYLDPA
+202 
-217 CGGGNFLSHILNQ
+217 LN
-230 LFVLRYRELDNPIA
+230 
-244 CIENIFNALYGYEL
+244 
-258 DPNLAA
+258 
-264 VASVNLK
+264 
-271 LKALM
+271 
-276 LLAKVQQVSTVDW
+276 T
-289 RLFCPN
+289 
-295 IFTSVEP
+295 
-302 NGFGFL
+302 
-308 EADFST
+308 
-314 HRIRRVADGKRENL
+314 
-328 ESMTAVATEIYT
+328 
-340 NPPFQTVKGMASS
+340 
-353 MKEHLKKHFPNA
+353 
-365 KCDLCNAF
+365 
-373 ILQCIDKIQTGGTIG
+373 
-388 LVTQSSWMYLDSF
+388 
-401 ENLRRELITNNT
+401 
-413 IESIADLGSGAFYD
+413 
-427 LSGEKANVAL
+427 
-437 VRVTKTPYAN
+437 
-447 ACVKVL
+447 
-453 TLRDIPLKEKA
+453 
-464 AVLGKASD
+464 
-472 SVLLMQQ
+472 
-479 TQLFG
+479 
-484 GEHMAFSLSQTTPNT
+484 
-499 VHAMPGKYGD
+499 
-509 YGIPMQGTSTGD
+509 
-521 AARLIGYYWEHLN
+521 
-534 DPEWV
+534 
-539 PVSKGGSY
+539 
-547 SRWCGL
+547 
-553 NSYAMFAELASRLTE
+553 YAMFAELASRLTE

-684 HRSLSVFAKEFPKCH
+684 HKSLSVFAKEFPKCH

-836 LALLNSKVFDF
+836 LALFNSKVFDF

-916 NADNYYKTAA
+916 NADNCYKTAA

>member
-1 MGYISAQQAATKW
+1 MSNQIHIIQNAITTTISEIFRGDFRRICEVKKAVLHLEAIYFCHGTCYLLKRENMPIKDQLALYQRIELIPQSTTEFFENNRECIINNWPEESALAAKPEILYDALLASEFCVQPERVGYKIDKVSRDIAGAYYTSSDFSAQITYRALESYMDRKRRRAIDSDSFACCNEYENITFLDYSCGCGEFLLAVIQYFDNHVLGYSRKKLATQLRGVDVNPIALMITIARIVSAVEAEDDENLLREVAKNFIVGNPLLHSDKIAPLEVRFDNFALNRLYAETEGINCLELEQQNLVVLGNPPWEKLRFEERAFFRPVCPAISA
-14 GISKRRVQV
+14 ISQKNKR
-23 LCTEN
+23 EKE
-28 RIKNATRIGNMWVV
+28 I
-42 PEDALKPADGRVQT
+42 
-56 HHTVE
+56 
-61 SPTARAART
+61 
-70 ALKKLTVNAYQE
+70 KKLAVNW
-82 INGKLNNPSTS
+82 L
-93 KMVFVSLL
+93 
-101 ATTIFC
+101 
-107 DIQNDE
+107 
-113 SSNEKDDVFLMIS
+113 
-126 SELLEIEFKESSR
+126 ELLEYYQLLQDDYASVKKEIPKHPLLKV
-139 RSFWEMFSSLVSD
+139 SLVG
-152 FEKYIYRYADYVD
+152 E
-165 DILSWAYQYVNKLS
+165 
-179 LDSGLEST
+179 
-187 QFFTEEYMIEYLTKG
+187 
-202 IPRTTTASSVYLDPA
+202 
-217 CGGGNFLSHILNQ
+217 LN
-230 LFVLRYRELDNPIA
+230 
-244 CIENIFNALYGYEL
+244 
-258 DPNLAA
+258 
-264 VASVNLK
+264 
-271 LKALM
+271 
-276 LLAKVQQVSTVDW
+276 T
-289 RLFCPN
+289 
-295 IFTSVEP
+295 
-302 NGFGFL
+302 
-308 EADFST
+308 
-314 HRIRRVADGKRENL
+314 
-328 ESMTAVATEIYT
+328 
-340 NPPFQTVKGMASS
+340 
-353 MKEHLKKHFPNA
+353 
-365 KCDLCNAF
+365 
-373 ILQCIDKIQTGGTIG
+373 
-388 LVTQSSWMYLDSF
+388 
-401 ENLRRELITNNT
+401 
-413 IESIADLGSGAFYD
+413 
-427 LSGEKANVAL
+427 
-437 VRVTKTPYAN
+437 
-447 ACVKVL
+447 
-453 TLRDIPLKEKA
+453 
-464 AVLGKASD
+464 
-472 SVLLMQQ
+472 
-479 TQLFG
+479 
-484 GEHMAFSLSQTTPNT
+484 
-499 VHAMPGKYGD
+499 
-509 YGIPMQGTSTGD
+509 
-521 AARLIGYYWEHLN
+521 
-534 DPEWV
+534 
-539 PVSKGGSY
+539 
-547 SRWCGL
+547 
-553 NSYAMFAELASRLTE
+553 YAMFAELASRLTE

-609 EKLFQIDSREKF
+609 EKFFQIDSREKF

-836 LALLNSKVFDF
+836 LALFNSKVFDF

>member
-1 MGYISAQQAATKW
+1 MSNQIHIIQNAITTTISEIFRGDFRRICEVKKAVLHLETIYFCHGTCYLLKRENMPIKDQLALYQRIELIPQSTTEFFENNRECIINNWPEESALAAKPEILYDALLASEFCVQPERVGYKIDKVSRDIAGAYYTSSDFSAQITYRALESYMDRKRRRAIDSDSFACCNEYENITFLDYSCGCGEFLLAVIQYFDNHVLGYSRKKLATQLRGVDVNPIALMITIARIVSAVEAEDDENLLREVAKNFIVGNPLLHSDKIAPLEVRFDNFALNRLYAETEGINCLELEQQNLVVLGNPPWEKLRFEERAFFRPVCPAISA
-14 GISKRRVQV
+14 ISQKNKR
-23 LCTEN
+23 EKE
-28 RIKNATRIGNMWVV
+28 I
-42 PEDALKPADGRVQT
+42 
-56 HHTVE
+56 
-61 SPTARAART
+61 
-70 ALKKLTVNAYQE
+70 KKLAVNW
-82 INGKLNNPSTS
+82 P
-93 KMVFVSLL
+93 
-101 ATTIFC
+101 
-107 DIQNDE
+107 
-113 SSNEKDDVFLMIS
+113 
-126 SELLEIEFKESSR
+126 ELLEYYQLLQDDYASVKKEIPKHPLLKV
-139 RSFWEMFSSLVSD
+139 SLVG
-152 FEKYIYRYADYVD
+152 E
-165 DILSWAYQYVNKLS
+165 
-179 LDSGLEST
+179 
-187 QFFTEEYMIEYLTKG
+187 
-202 IPRTTTASSVYLDPA
+202 
-217 CGGGNFLSHILNQ
+217 LN
-230 LFVLRYRELDNPIA
+230 
-244 CIENIFNALYGYEL
+244 
-258 DPNLAA
+258 
-264 VASVNLK
+264 
-271 LKALM
+271 
-276 LLAKVQQVSTVDW
+276 T
-289 RLFCPN
+289 
-295 IFTSVEP
+295 
-302 NGFGFL
+302 
-308 EADFST
+308 
-314 HRIRRVADGKRENL
+314 
-328 ESMTAVATEIYT
+328 
-340 NPPFQTVKGMASS
+340 
-353 MKEHLKKHFPNA
+353 
-365 KCDLCNAF
+365 
-373 ILQCIDKIQTGGTIG
+373 
-388 LVTQSSWMYLDSF
+388 
-401 ENLRRELITNNT
+401 
-413 IESIADLGSGAFYD
+413 
-427 LSGEKANVAL
+427 
-437 VRVTKTPYAN
+437 
-447 ACVKVL
+447 
-453 TLRDIPLKEKA
+453 
-464 AVLGKASD
+464 
-472 SVLLMQQ
+472 
-479 TQLFG
+479 
-484 GEHMAFSLSQTTPNT
+484 
-499 VHAMPGKYGD
+499 
-509 YGIPMQGTSTGD
+509 
-521 AARLIGYYWEHLN
+521 
-534 DPEWV
+534 
-539 PVSKGGSY
+539 
-547 SRWCGL
+547 
-553 NSYAMFAELASRLTE
+553 YAMFAELASRLTE

-836 LALLNSKVFDF
+836 LALFNSKVFDF

>member
-1 MGYISAQQAATKW
+1 MSNQIHIIQNAITTTISEIFRGDFRRICEVKKAVLHLEAIYFCHGTCYLLKRENMPIKDQLALYQRIELIPQSTTEFFENNRECIINNWPEESALAAKPEILYDALLASEFCVQPERVGYKIDKVSRDIAGAYYTSSDFSAQITYRALESYMDRKRRRAIDSDSFACCNEYENITFLDYSCGCGEFLLAVIQYFDNHVLGYSRKKLATQLRGVDVNPIALMITIARIVSAVEAEDDENLLREVAKNFIVGNPLLHSDKIAPLEVRFDNFALNRLYAETEGINCLELEQQNLVVLGNPPWEKLRFEERAFFRPVCPAISA
-14 GISKRRVQV
+14 ISQKNKR
-23 LCTEN
+23 EKE
-28 RIKNATRIGNMWVV
+28 I
-42 PEDALKPADGRVQT
+42 
-56 HHTVE
+56 
-61 SPTARAART
+61 
-70 ALKKLTVNAYQE
+70 KKLAVNW
-82 INGKLNNPSTS
+82 L
-93 KMVFVSLL
+93 
-101 ATTIFC
+101 
-107 DIQNDE
+107 
-113 SSNEKDDVFLMIS
+113 
-126 SELLEIEFKESSR
+126 ELLEYYQLLQDDYASVKKEIPKHPLLKV
-139 RSFWEMFSSLVSD
+139 SLVG
-152 FEKYIYRYADYVD
+152 E
-165 DILSWAYQYVNKLS
+165 
-179 LDSGLEST
+179 
-187 QFFTEEYMIEYLTKG
+187 
-202 IPRTTTASSVYLDPA
+202 
-217 CGGGNFLSHILNQ
+217 LN
-230 LFVLRYRELDNPIA
+230 
-244 CIENIFNALYGYEL
+244 
-258 DPNLAA
+258 
-264 VASVNLK
+264 
-271 LKALM
+271 
-276 LLAKVQQVSTVDW
+276 T
-289 RLFCPN
+289 
-295 IFTSVEP
+295 
-302 NGFGFL
+302 
-308 EADFST
+308 
-314 HRIRRVADGKRENL
+314 
-328 ESMTAVATEIYT
+328 
-340 NPPFQTVKGMASS
+340 
-353 MKEHLKKHFPNA
+353 
-365 KCDLCNAF
+365 
-373 ILQCIDKIQTGGTIG
+373 
-388 LVTQSSWMYLDSF
+388 
-401 ENLRRELITNNT
+401 
-413 IESIADLGSGAFYD
+413 
-427 LSGEKANVAL
+427 
-437 VRVTKTPYAN
+437 
-447 ACVKVL
+447 
-453 TLRDIPLKEKA
+453 
-464 AVLGKASD
+464 
-472 SVLLMQQ
+472 
-479 TQLFG
+479 
-484 GEHMAFSLSQTTPNT
+484 
-499 VHAMPGKYGD
+499 
-509 YGIPMQGTSTGD
+509 
-521 AARLIGYYWEHLN
+521 
-534 DPEWV
+534 
-539 PVSKGGSY
+539 
-547 SRWCGL
+547 
-553 NSYAMFAELASRLTE
+553 YAMFAELASRLTE

-836 LALLNSKVFDF
+836 LALFNSKVFDF

-935 IFQMYGLTSAEEKMV
+935 IFQYGRIPENAK
-950 RNSFKA
+950 KQG

>member
-1 MGYISAQQAATKW
+1 MSNQIHIIQNAITTTISEIFRGDFRRICEVKKAVLHLEAIYFCHGTCYLLKRENMPIKDQLALYQRIELIPQSTTEFFENNRECIINNWPEESALAAKPEILYDALLASEFCVQPERVGYKIDKVSRDIAGAYYTSSDFSAQITYRALESYMDRKRRRAIDSDSFACCNEYENITFLDYSCGCGEFLLAVIQYFDNHVLGYSRKKLATQLRGVDVNPIALMITIARIVSAVEAEDDENLLREVAKNFIVGNPLLHSDKMAPLEVRFDNFALNRLYAETEGINCLELEQQNLVVLGNPPWEKLRFEERTFFRPVCPAISA
-14 GISKRRVQV
+14 ISQKNKR
-23 LCTEN
+23 EKE
-28 RIKNATRIGNMWVV
+28 I
-42 PEDALKPADGRVQT
+42 
-56 HHTVE
+56 
-61 SPTARAART
+61 
-70 ALKKLTVNAYQE
+70 KKLAVNW
-82 INGKLNNPSTS
+82 L
-93 KMVFVSLL
+93 
-101 ATTIFC
+101 
-107 DIQNDE
+107 
-113 SSNEKDDVFLMIS
+113 
-126 SELLEIEFKESSR
+126 ELLEYYQLLQDDYASVKKEIPKHPLLKV
-139 RSFWEMFSSLVSD
+139 SLVG
-152 FEKYIYRYADYVD
+152 E
-165 DILSWAYQYVNKLS
+165 
-179 LDSGLEST
+179 
-187 QFFTEEYMIEYLTKG
+187 
-202 IPRTTTASSVYLDPA
+202 
-217 CGGGNFLSHILNQ
+217 LN
-230 LFVLRYRELDNPIA
+230 
-244 CIENIFNALYGYEL
+244 
-258 DPNLAA
+258 
-264 VASVNLK
+264 
-271 LKALM
+271 
-276 LLAKVQQVSTVDW
+276 T
-289 RLFCPN
+289 
-295 IFTSVEP
+295 
-302 NGFGFL
+302 
-308 EADFST
+308 
-314 HRIRRVADGKRENL
+314 
-328 ESMTAVATEIYT
+328 
-340 NPPFQTVKGMASS
+340 
-353 MKEHLKKHFPNA
+353 
-365 KCDLCNAF
+365 
-373 ILQCIDKIQTGGTIG
+373 
-388 LVTQSSWMYLDSF
+388 
-401 ENLRRELITNNT
+401 
-413 IESIADLGSGAFYD
+413 
-427 LSGEKANVAL
+427 
-437 VRVTKTPYAN
+437 
-447 ACVKVL
+447 
-453 TLRDIPLKEKA
+453 
-464 AVLGKASD
+464 
-472 SVLLMQQ
+472 
-479 TQLFG
+479 
-484 GEHMAFSLSQTTPNT
+484 
-499 VHAMPGKYGD
+499 
-509 YGIPMQGTSTGD
+509 
-521 AARLIGYYWEHLN
+521 
-534 DPEWV
+534 
-539 PVSKGGSY
+539 
-547 SRWCGL
+547 
-553 NSYAMFAELASRLTE
+553 YAMFAELASRLTE

-836 LALLNSKVFDF
+836 LALFNSKVFDF

>member
-1 MGYISAQQAATKW
+1 MSNQIHIIQNAITTTISEIFRGDFRRICEVKKAVLHLEAIYFCHGTCYLLKRENMPIKDQLALYQRIELIPQSTTEFFENNRECIINNWPEESALAAKPEILYDALLASEFCVQPERVGYKIDKVSRDIAGAYYTSSDFSAQITYRALESYMDRKRRRAIDSDSFACCNEYENITFLDYSCGCGEFLLAVIQYFDNHVLGYSRKKLATQLRGVDVNPIALMITIARIVSAVEAEDDENLLREVAKNFIVGNPLLHSDKIAPLEVRFDNFALNRLYAETEGINCLELEQQNLVVLGNPPWEKLRFEERAFFRPVCPAISA
-14 GISKRRVQV
+14 ISQKNKR
-23 LCTEN
+23 EKE
-28 RIKNATRIGNMWVV
+28 I
-42 PEDALKPADGRVQT
+42 
-56 HHTVE
+56 
-61 SPTARAART
+61 
-70 ALKKLTVNAYQE
+70 KKLAVNW
-82 INGKLNNPSTS
+82 L
-93 KMVFVSLL
+93 
-101 ATTIFC
+101 
-107 DIQNDE
+107 
-113 SSNEKDDVFLMIS
+113 
-126 SELLEIEFKESSR
+126 ELLEYYQLLQDDYASVKKEIPKHPLLKV
-139 RSFWEMFSSLVSD
+139 SLVG
-152 FEKYIYRYADYVD
+152 E
-165 DILSWAYQYVNKLS
+165 
-179 LDSGLEST
+179 
-187 QFFTEEYMIEYLTKG
+187 
-202 IPRTTTASSVYLDPA
+202 
-217 CGGGNFLSHILNQ
+217 LN
-230 LFVLRYRELDNPIA
+230 
-244 CIENIFNALYGYEL
+244 
-258 DPNLAA
+258 
-264 VASVNLK
+264 
-271 LKALM
+271 
-276 LLAKVQQVSTVDW
+276 T
-289 RLFCPN
+289 
-295 IFTSVEP
+295 
-302 NGFGFL
+302 
-308 EADFST
+308 
-314 HRIRRVADGKRENL
+314 
-328 ESMTAVATEIYT
+328 
-340 NPPFQTVKGMASS
+340 
-353 MKEHLKKHFPNA
+353 
-365 KCDLCNAF
+365 
-373 ILQCIDKIQTGGTIG
+373 
-388 LVTQSSWMYLDSF
+388 
-401 ENLRRELITNNT
+401 
-413 IESIADLGSGAFYD
+413 
-427 LSGEKANVAL
+427 
-437 VRVTKTPYAN
+437 
-447 ACVKVL
+447 
-453 TLRDIPLKEKA
+453 
-464 AVLGKASD
+464 
-472 SVLLMQQ
+472 
-479 TQLFG
+479 
-484 GEHMAFSLSQTTPNT
+484 
-499 VHAMPGKYGD
+499 
-509 YGIPMQGTSTGD
+509 
-521 AARLIGYYWEHLN
+521 
-534 DPEWV
+534 
-539 PVSKGGSY
+539 
-547 SRWCGL
+547 
-553 NSYAMFAELASRLTE
+553 YAMFAELASRLTE

-609 EKLFQIDSREKF
+609 EKLFQIDGREKF

-758 PGDSFVAPKP
+758 PGDSFVAPKL

-836 LALLNSKVFDF
+836 LALFNSKVFDF

>member
-1 MGYISAQQAATKW
+1 MSNQIHIIQNAITTTISEIFRGDFRRICEVKKAVLHLEAIYFCHGTCYLLKRENMPIKDQLALYQRIELIPQSTTEFFENNRECIINNWPEESALAAKPEILYDALLASEFCVQPERVGYKIDKVSRDIAGAYYTSSDFSAQITYRALESYMDRKRRRAIDSDSFACCNEYENITFLDYSCGCGEFLLAVIQYFDNHVLGYSRKKLATQLRGVDVNPIALMITIARIVSAVEAEDDENLLREIAKNFIVGNPLLHSDKIAPLEVRFDNFALNRLYAETEGINCLELEQQNLVVLGNPPWEKLRFEERAFFRPVCPAISA
-14 GISKRRVQV
+14 ISQKNKR
-23 LCTEN
+23 EKE
-28 RIKNATRIGNMWVV
+28 I
-42 PEDALKPADGRVQT
+42 
-56 HHTVE
+56 
-61 SPTARAART
+61 
-70 ALKKLTVNAYQE
+70 KKLAVNW
-82 INGKLNNPSTS
+82 L
-93 KMVFVSLL
+93 
-101 ATTIFC
+101 
-107 DIQNDE
+107 
-113 SSNEKDDVFLMIS
+113 
-126 SELLEIEFKESSR
+126 ELLEYYQLLQDDYASVKKEIPKHPLLKV
-139 RSFWEMFSSLVSD
+139 SLVG
-152 FEKYIYRYADYVD
+152 E
-165 DILSWAYQYVNKLS
+165 
-179 LDSGLEST
+179 
-187 QFFTEEYMIEYLTKG
+187 
-202 IPRTTTASSVYLDPA
+202 
-217 CGGGNFLSHILNQ
+217 LN
-230 LFVLRYRELDNPIA
+230 
-244 CIENIFNALYGYEL
+244 
-258 DPNLAA
+258 
-264 VASVNLK
+264 
-271 LKALM
+271 
-276 LLAKVQQVSTVDW
+276 T
-289 RLFCPN
+289 
-295 IFTSVEP
+295 
-302 NGFGFL
+302 
-308 EADFST
+308 
-314 HRIRRVADGKRENL
+314 
-328 ESMTAVATEIYT
+328 
-340 NPPFQTVKGMASS
+340 
-353 MKEHLKKHFPNA
+353 
-365 KCDLCNAF
+365 
-373 ILQCIDKIQTGGTIG
+373 
-388 LVTQSSWMYLDSF
+388 
-401 ENLRRELITNNT
+401 
-413 IESIADLGSGAFYD
+413 
-427 LSGEKANVAL
+427 
-437 VRVTKTPYAN
+437 
-447 ACVKVL
+447 
-453 TLRDIPLKEKA
+453 
-464 AVLGKASD
+464 
-472 SVLLMQQ
+472 
-479 TQLFG
+479 
-484 GEHMAFSLSQTTPNT
+484 
-499 VHAMPGKYGD
+499 
-509 YGIPMQGTSTGD
+509 
-521 AARLIGYYWEHLN
+521 
-534 DPEWV
+534 
-539 PVSKGGSY
+539 
-547 SRWCGL
+547 
-553 NSYAMFAELASRLTE
+553 YAMFAELASRLTE

-576 VKSALVTS
+576 AKSALVTS

-836 LALLNSKVFDF
+836 LALFNSKVFDF

>member
-1 MGYISAQQAATKW
+1 MSNQIHIIQNAITTTISEIFRGDFRRICEVKKAVLHLEAIYFCHGTCYLLKRENMPIKDQLALYQRIELIPQSTTEFFENNRECIINNWPEESALAAKPEILYDALLASEFCVQPERVGYKIDKVSRDIAGAYYTSSDFSAQITYRALESYMDRKRRRAIDSDSFACCNEYENITFLDYSCGCGEFLLAVIQYFDNHVLGYSRKKLATQLRGVDVNPIALMITIARIVSAVEAEDDENLLREVAKNFIVGNPLLHSDKIAPLEVRFDNFALNRLYAETEGINCLELEQQNLVVLGNPPWEKPRFEERAFFRPVCPAISA
-14 GISKRRVQV
+14 ISQKNKR
-23 LCTEN
+23 EKE
-28 RIKNATRIGNMWVV
+28 I
-42 PEDALKPADGRVQT
+42 
-56 HHTVE
+56 
-61 SPTARAART
+61 
-70 ALKKLTVNAYQE
+70 KKLAVNW
-82 INGKLNNPSTS
+82 L
-93 KMVFVSLL
+93 
-101 ATTIFC
+101 
-107 DIQNDE
+107 
-113 SSNEKDDVFLMIS
+113 
-126 SELLEIEFKESSR
+126 ELLEYYQLLQDDYASVKKEIPKHPLLKV
-139 RSFWEMFSSLVSD
+139 SLVG
-152 FEKYIYRYADYVD
+152 E
-165 DILSWAYQYVNKLS
+165 
-179 LDSGLEST
+179 
-187 QFFTEEYMIEYLTKG
+187 
-202 IPRTTTASSVYLDPA
+202 
-217 CGGGNFLSHILNQ
+217 LN
-230 LFVLRYRELDNPIA
+230 
-244 CIENIFNALYGYEL
+244 
-258 DPNLAA
+258 
-264 VASVNLK
+264 
-271 LKALM
+271 
-276 LLAKVQQVSTVDW
+276 T
-289 RLFCPN
+289 
-295 IFTSVEP
+295 
-302 NGFGFL
+302 
-308 EADFST
+308 
-314 HRIRRVADGKRENL
+314 
-328 ESMTAVATEIYT
+328 
-340 NPPFQTVKGMASS
+340 
-353 MKEHLKKHFPNA
+353 
-365 KCDLCNAF
+365 
-373 ILQCIDKIQTGGTIG
+373 
-388 LVTQSSWMYLDSF
+388 
-401 ENLRRELITNNT
+401 
-413 IESIADLGSGAFYD
+413 
-427 LSGEKANVAL
+427 
-437 VRVTKTPYAN
+437 
-447 ACVKVL
+447 
-453 TLRDIPLKEKA
+453 
-464 AVLGKASD
+464 
-472 SVLLMQQ
+472 
-479 TQLFG
+479 
-484 GEHMAFSLSQTTPNT
+484 
-499 VHAMPGKYGD
+499 
-509 YGIPMQGTSTGD
+509 
-521 AARLIGYYWEHLN
+521 
-534 DPEWV
+534 
-539 PVSKGGSY
+539 
-547 SRWCGL
+547 
-553 NSYAMFAELASRLTE
+553 YAMFAELASRLTE

-758 PGDSFVAPKP
+758 PGDSFVAPKL

-836 LALLNSKVFDF
+836 LALFNSKVFDF

>member
-1 MGYISAQQAATKW
+1 MSNQIHIIQNAITTTISEIFRGDFRRICEVKKAVLHLEAIYFCHGTCYLLKRENMPIKDQLALYQRIELIPQSTTEFFENNRECIINNWPEESALAAKPEILYDALLASEFCVQPERVGYKIDKVSRDIAGAYYTSSDFSAQITYRALESYMDRKRRRAIDSDSFACCNEYENITFLDYSCGCGEFLLAVIQYFDNHVLGYSRKKLATQLRGVDVNPIALMITIARIVSAVEAEDDENLLREVAKNFIVGNPLLHSDKIAPIEVRFDNFALNRLYAETEGINCLELEQQNLVVLGNPPWEKLRFEEQAFFRPVYPAISA
-14 GISKRRVQV
+14 ISQKNKR
-23 LCTEN
+23 EKE
-28 RIKNATRIGNMWVV
+28 I
-42 PEDALKPADGRVQT
+42 
-56 HHTVE
+56 
-61 SPTARAART
+61 
-70 ALKKLTVNAYQE
+70 KKLAVNW
-82 INGKLNNPSTS
+82 L
-93 KMVFVSLL
+93 
-101 ATTIFC
+101 
-107 DIQNDE
+107 
-113 SSNEKDDVFLMIS
+113 
-126 SELLEIEFKESSR
+126 ELLEYYQLLQDDYASVKKEIPKHPLLKV
-139 RSFWEMFSSLVSD
+139 SLVG
-152 FEKYIYRYADYVD
+152 E
-165 DILSWAYQYVNKLS
+165 
-179 LDSGLEST
+179 
-187 QFFTEEYMIEYLTKG
+187 
-202 IPRTTTASSVYLDPA
+202 
-217 CGGGNFLSHILNQ
+217 LN
-230 LFVLRYRELDNPIA
+230 
-244 CIENIFNALYGYEL
+244 
-258 DPNLAA
+258 
-264 VASVNLK
+264 
-271 LKALM
+271 
-276 LLAKVQQVSTVDW
+276 T
-289 RLFCPN
+289 
-295 IFTSVEP
+295 
-302 NGFGFL
+302 
-308 EADFST
+308 
-314 HRIRRVADGKRENL
+314 
-328 ESMTAVATEIYT
+328 
-340 NPPFQTVKGMASS
+340 
-353 MKEHLKKHFPNA
+353 
-365 KCDLCNAF
+365 
-373 ILQCIDKIQTGGTIG
+373 
-388 LVTQSSWMYLDSF
+388 
-401 ENLRRELITNNT
+401 
-413 IESIADLGSGAFYD
+413 
-427 LSGEKANVAL
+427 
-437 VRVTKTPYAN
+437 
-447 ACVKVL
+447 
-453 TLRDIPLKEKA
+453 
-464 AVLGKASD
+464 
-472 SVLLMQQ
+472 
-479 TQLFG
+479 
-484 GEHMAFSLSQTTPNT
+484 
-499 VHAMPGKYGD
+499 
-509 YGIPMQGTSTGD
+509 
-521 AARLIGYYWEHLN
+521 
-534 DPEWV
+534 
-539 PVSKGGSY
+539 
-547 SRWCGL
+547 
-553 NSYAMFAELASRLTE
+553 YAMFAELASRLTE

-758 PGDSFVAPKP
+758 PGDSFVAPKL

-836 LALLNSKVFDF
+836 LALFNSKVFDF

>member
-1 MGYISAQQAATKW
+1 MSNQIHIIQNAITTTISEIFRGDFRRICEVKKAVLHLEAIYFCHGTCYLLKRENMPIKDQLALYQRIELIPQSTTEFFENNRECIINNWPEESALAAKPEILYDALLASEFCVQPERVGYKIDKVSRDIAGAYYTSSDFSAQITYRALESYMDRKRRRAIDSDSFACCNEYENITFLDYSCGCGEFLLAVIQYFDNHVLGYSRKKLATQLRGVDVNPIALMITIARIVSAVEAEDDENLLREVAKNFIVGNPLLHRDKIAPLEVRFDNFALNRLYAETEGINCLELEQQNLVVLGNPPWEKLRFEERAFFRPVCPAISA
-14 GISKRRVQV
+14 ISQKNKR
-23 LCTEN
+23 EKE
-28 RIKNATRIGNMWVV
+28 I
-42 PEDALKPADGRVQT
+42 
-56 HHTVE
+56 
-61 SPTARAART
+61 
-70 ALKKLTVNAYQE
+70 KKLAVNW
-82 INGKLNNPSTS
+82 L
-93 KMVFVSLL
+93 
-101 ATTIFC
+101 
-107 DIQNDE
+107 
-113 SSNEKDDVFLMIS
+113 
-126 SELLEIEFKESSR
+126 ELLEYYQLLQDDYASVKKEIPKHPLLKV
-139 RSFWEMFSSLVSD
+139 SLVG
-152 FEKYIYRYADYVD
+152 E
-165 DILSWAYQYVNKLS
+165 
-179 LDSGLEST
+179 
-187 QFFTEEYMIEYLTKG
+187 
-202 IPRTTTASSVYLDPA
+202 
-217 CGGGNFLSHILNQ
+217 LN
-230 LFVLRYRELDNPIA
+230 
-244 CIENIFNALYGYEL
+244 
-258 DPNLAA
+258 
-264 VASVNLK
+264 
-271 LKALM
+271 
-276 LLAKVQQVSTVDW
+276 T
-289 RLFCPN
+289 
-295 IFTSVEP
+295 
-302 NGFGFL
+302 
-308 EADFST
+308 
-314 HRIRRVADGKRENL
+314 
-328 ESMTAVATEIYT
+328 
-340 NPPFQTVKGMASS
+340 
-353 MKEHLKKHFPNA
+353 
-365 KCDLCNAF
+365 
-373 ILQCIDKIQTGGTIG
+373 
-388 LVTQSSWMYLDSF
+388 
-401 ENLRRELITNNT
+401 
-413 IESIADLGSGAFYD
+413 
-427 LSGEKANVAL
+427 
-437 VRVTKTPYAN
+437 
-447 ACVKVL
+447 
-453 TLRDIPLKEKA
+453 
-464 AVLGKASD
+464 
-472 SVLLMQQ
+472 
-479 TQLFG
+479 
-484 GEHMAFSLSQTTPNT
+484 
-499 VHAMPGKYGD
+499 
-509 YGIPMQGTSTGD
+509 
-521 AARLIGYYWEHLN
+521 
-534 DPEWV
+534 
-539 PVSKGGSY
+539 
-547 SRWCGL
+547 
-553 NSYAMFAELASRLTE
+553 YAMFAELASRLTE

-576 VKSALVTS
+576 AKSALVTS

-836 LALLNSKVFDF
+836 LALFNSKVFDF

-882 VDYTALDAVRALERL
+882 VDYTALDAVRALEQL

>member
-1 MGYISAQQAATKW
+1 MSNQTHIIQNAITTTISEIFRGDFRRICEVKKAVLHLEAIYFCHGTCYLLKRENMPIKDQLALYQRIELIPQSTTEFFENNRECIINNWPEESALAAKPEILYDALLASEFCVQPERVGYKIDKVSRDIAGAYYTSSDFSAQITYRALESYMDRKRRRAIDSDSFACCNEYENITFLDYSCGCGEFLLAVIQYFDNHVLGYSRKKLATQLRGVDVNPIALMITIARIVSAVEAEDDENLLREVAKNFIVGNPLLHSDKIAPLEVRFDNFALNRLYAETEGINCLELEQQNLVVLGNPPWEKLRFEERTFFRPVCPAISA
-14 GISKRRVQV
+14 ISQKNKR
-23 LCTEN
+23 EKE
-28 RIKNATRIGNMWVV
+28 I
-42 PEDALKPADGRVQT
+42 
-56 HHTVE
+56 
-61 SPTARAART
+61 
-70 ALKKLTVNAYQE
+70 KKLAVNW
-82 INGKLNNPSTS
+82 L
-93 KMVFVSLL
+93 
-101 ATTIFC
+101 
-107 DIQNDE
+107 
-113 SSNEKDDVFLMIS
+113 
-126 SELLEIEFKESSR
+126 ELLEYYQLLQDDYASVKKEIPKHPLLKV
-139 RSFWEMFSSLVSD
+139 SLVG
-152 FEKYIYRYADYVD
+152 E
-165 DILSWAYQYVNKLS
+165 
-179 LDSGLEST
+179 
-187 QFFTEEYMIEYLTKG
+187 
-202 IPRTTTASSVYLDPA
+202 
-217 CGGGNFLSHILNQ
+217 LN
-230 LFVLRYRELDNPIA
+230 
-244 CIENIFNALYGYEL
+244 
-258 DPNLAA
+258 
-264 VASVNLK
+264 
-271 LKALM
+271 
-276 LLAKVQQVSTVDW
+276 T
-289 RLFCPN
+289 
-295 IFTSVEP
+295 
-302 NGFGFL
+302 
-308 EADFST
+308 
-314 HRIRRVADGKRENL
+314 
-328 ESMTAVATEIYT
+328 
-340 NPPFQTVKGMASS
+340 
-353 MKEHLKKHFPNA
+353 
-365 KCDLCNAF
+365 
-373 ILQCIDKIQTGGTIG
+373 
-388 LVTQSSWMYLDSF
+388 
-401 ENLRRELITNNT
+401 
-413 IESIADLGSGAFYD
+413 
-427 LSGEKANVAL
+427 
-437 VRVTKTPYAN
+437 
-447 ACVKVL
+447 
-453 TLRDIPLKEKA
+453 
-464 AVLGKASD
+464 
-472 SVLLMQQ
+472 
-479 TQLFG
+479 
-484 GEHMAFSLSQTTPNT
+484 
-499 VHAMPGKYGD
+499 
-509 YGIPMQGTSTGD
+509 
-521 AARLIGYYWEHLN
+521 
-534 DPEWV
+534 
-539 PVSKGGSY
+539 
-547 SRWCGL
+547 
-553 NSYAMFAELASRLTE
+553 YAMFAELASQLTE

-836 LALLNSKVFDF
+836 LALFNSKVFDF

>member
-1 MGYISAQQAATKW
+1 MSNQIHIIQNAITTTISEIFRGDFRRICEVKKAVLHLEAIYFCHGTCYLLKRENMPIKDQLALYQRIELIPQSTTEFFENNRECIINNWPEESALAAKPEILYDALLASEFCVQPERVGYKIDKVSRDIAGAYYTSSDFSAQITYRALKSYMDRKRRRAIDLDSFACCNEYENITFLDYSCGCGEFLLAVIQYFDNHVLGYSRKKLATQLRGVDVNPIALMITIARIVSAVEAEDDENLLREVAKNFIVGNPLLHSDKIAPLEVRFDNFALNRLYAETEGINCLELEQQNLVVLGNPPWEKLRFEERAFFRPVCPAISA
-14 GISKRRVQV
+14 ISQKNKR
-23 LCTEN
+23 EKE
-28 RIKNATRIGNMWVV
+28 I
-42 PEDALKPADGRVQT
+42 
-56 HHTVE
+56 
-61 SPTARAART
+61 
-70 ALKKLTVNAYQE
+70 KKLAVNW
-82 INGKLNNPSTS
+82 L
-93 KMVFVSLL
+93 
-101 ATTIFC
+101 
-107 DIQNDE
+107 
-113 SSNEKDDVFLMIS
+113 
-126 SELLEIEFKESSR
+126 ELLEYYQLLQDDYASVKKEIPKHPLLKV
-139 RSFWEMFSSLVSD
+139 SLVG
-152 FEKYIYRYADYVD
+152 E
-165 DILSWAYQYVNKLS
+165 
-179 LDSGLEST
+179 
-187 QFFTEEYMIEYLTKG
+187 
-202 IPRTTTASSVYLDPA
+202 
-217 CGGGNFLSHILNQ
+217 LN
-230 LFVLRYRELDNPIA
+230 
-244 CIENIFNALYGYEL
+244 
-258 DPNLAA
+258 
-264 VASVNLK
+264 
-271 LKALM
+271 
-276 LLAKVQQVSTVDW
+276 T
-289 RLFCPN
+289 
-295 IFTSVEP
+295 
-302 NGFGFL
+302 
-308 EADFST
+308 
-314 HRIRRVADGKRENL
+314 
-328 ESMTAVATEIYT
+328 
-340 NPPFQTVKGMASS
+340 
-353 MKEHLKKHFPNA
+353 
-365 KCDLCNAF
+365 
-373 ILQCIDKIQTGGTIG
+373 
-388 LVTQSSWMYLDSF
+388 
-401 ENLRRELITNNT
+401 
-413 IESIADLGSGAFYD
+413 
-427 LSGEKANVAL
+427 
-437 VRVTKTPYAN
+437 
-447 ACVKVL
+447 
-453 TLRDIPLKEKA
+453 
-464 AVLGKASD
+464 
-472 SVLLMQQ
+472 
-479 TQLFG
+479 
-484 GEHMAFSLSQTTPNT
+484 
-499 VHAMPGKYGD
+499 
-509 YGIPMQGTSTGD
+509 
-521 AARLIGYYWEHLN
+521 
-534 DPEWV
+534 
-539 PVSKGGSY
+539 
-547 SRWCGL
+547 
-553 NSYAMFAELASRLTE
+553 YAMFAELASRLTE

-576 VKSALVTS
+576 AKSALVTS

-836 LALLNSKVFDF
+836 LALFNSKVFDF

-935 IFQMYGLTSAEEKMV
+935 IFQMYGLTSTEEKMV

>member
-1 MGYISAQQAATKW
+1 MSNQIHIIQNAITTTISEIFRGDFRRICEVKKAVLHLEAIYFCHGTCYLLKRENMPIKDQLALYQRIELIPQSTTEFFENNRECIINNWPEESALAAKPEILYDALLASEFCVQPERVGYKIDKVSRDIAGAYYTSSDFSAQITYRALESYMDRKRRRAIDSDSFACCNEYENITFLDYSCGCGEFLLAVIQYFDNHVLGYSRKKLATQLRGVDVNPIALMITIARIVSAVEAEDDENLLREVAKNFIVGNPLLHSDKIAPLEVRFDNFALNRLYAETEGINCLELEQQNLVVLGNPPWEKLRFEERAFFRPVCPAISA
-14 GISKRRVQV
+14 ISQKNKREQ
-23 LCTEN
+23 E
-28 RIKNATRIGNMWVV
+28 I
-42 PEDALKPADGRVQT
+42 
-56 HHTVE
+56 
-61 SPTARAART
+61 
-70 ALKKLTVNAYQE
+70 KKLAVNW
-82 INGKLNNPSTS
+82 L
-93 KMVFVSLL
+93 
-101 ATTIFC
+101 
-107 DIQNDE
+107 
-113 SSNEKDDVFLMIS
+113 
-126 SELLEIEFKESSR
+126 ELLEYYQLLQDDYASVKKEIPKHPLLKV
-139 RSFWEMFSSLVSD
+139 SLVG
-152 FEKYIYRYADYVD
+152 E
-165 DILSWAYQYVNKLS
+165 
-179 LDSGLEST
+179 
-187 QFFTEEYMIEYLTKG
+187 
-202 IPRTTTASSVYLDPA
+202 
-217 CGGGNFLSHILNQ
+217 LN
-230 LFVLRYRELDNPIA
+230 
-244 CIENIFNALYGYEL
+244 
-258 DPNLAA
+258 
-264 VASVNLK
+264 
-271 LKALM
+271 
-276 LLAKVQQVSTVDW
+276 T
-289 RLFCPN
+289 
-295 IFTSVEP
+295 
-302 NGFGFL
+302 
-308 EADFST
+308 
-314 HRIRRVADGKRENL
+314 
-328 ESMTAVATEIYT
+328 
-340 NPPFQTVKGMASS
+340 
-353 MKEHLKKHFPNA
+353 
-365 KCDLCNAF
+365 
-373 ILQCIDKIQTGGTIG
+373 
-388 LVTQSSWMYLDSF
+388 
-401 ENLRRELITNNT
+401 
-413 IESIADLGSGAFYD
+413 
-427 LSGEKANVAL
+427 
-437 VRVTKTPYAN
+437 
-447 ACVKVL
+447 
-453 TLRDIPLKEKA
+453 
-464 AVLGKASD
+464 
-472 SVLLMQQ
+472 
-479 TQLFG
+479 
-484 GEHMAFSLSQTTPNT
+484 
-499 VHAMPGKYGD
+499 
-509 YGIPMQGTSTGD
+509 
-521 AARLIGYYWEHLN
+521 
-534 DPEWV
+534 
-539 PVSKGGSY
+539 
-547 SRWCGL
+547 
-553 NSYAMFAELASRLTE
+553 YAMFAELASRLTE

-758 PGDSFVAPKP
+758 PGDSFVAPKL

-836 LALLNSKVFDF
+836 LALFNSKVFDF

>member
-1 MGYISAQQAATKW
+1 MSNQIHIIQNAITTTISEIFRGDFRRICEVKKAVLHLEAIYFCHGTCYLLKRENMPIKDQLALYQRIELIPQSTTEFFENNRECIINNWPEESALAAKPEILYDALLASEFCVQPERVGYKIDKVSRDIAGAYYTSSDFSAQITYRALESYMDRKRRRAIDSDSFACCNEYENITFLDYSCGCGEFLLAVIQYFDNHVLGYSRKKLATQLRGVDVNPIALMITIARIVSTVEAEDDENLLREVAKNFIVGNPLLHSDKIAPLEVRFDNFALNRLYAETEGINCLELEQQNLVVLGNPPWEKLRFEEQAFFRPVCPAISA
-14 GISKRRVQV
+14 ISQKNKR
-23 LCTEN
+23 EKE
-28 RIKNATRIGNMWVV
+28 I
-42 PEDALKPADGRVQT
+42 
-56 HHTVE
+56 
-61 SPTARAART
+61 
-70 ALKKLTVNAYQE
+70 KKLAVNW
-82 INGKLNNPSTS
+82 L
-93 KMVFVSLL
+93 
-101 ATTIFC
+101 
-107 DIQNDE
+107 
-113 SSNEKDDVFLMIS
+113 
-126 SELLEIEFKESSR
+126 ELLEYYQLLQDDYASVKKEIPKHPLLKV
-139 RSFWEMFSSLVSD
+139 SLVG
-152 FEKYIYRYADYVD
+152 E
-165 DILSWAYQYVNKLS
+165 
-179 LDSGLEST
+179 
-187 QFFTEEYMIEYLTKG
+187 
-202 IPRTTTASSVYLDPA
+202 
-217 CGGGNFLSHILNQ
+217 LN
-230 LFVLRYRELDNPIA
+230 
-244 CIENIFNALYGYEL
+244 
-258 DPNLAA
+258 
-264 VASVNLK
+264 
-271 LKALM
+271 
-276 LLAKVQQVSTVDW
+276 T
-289 RLFCPN
+289 
-295 IFTSVEP
+295 
-302 NGFGFL
+302 
-308 EADFST
+308 
-314 HRIRRVADGKRENL
+314 
-328 ESMTAVATEIYT
+328 
-340 NPPFQTVKGMASS
+340 
-353 MKEHLKKHFPNA
+353 
-365 KCDLCNAF
+365 
-373 ILQCIDKIQTGGTIG
+373 
-388 LVTQSSWMYLDSF
+388 
-401 ENLRRELITNNT
+401 
-413 IESIADLGSGAFYD
+413 
-427 LSGEKANVAL
+427 
-437 VRVTKTPYAN
+437 
-447 ACVKVL
+447 
-453 TLRDIPLKEKA
+453 
-464 AVLGKASD
+464 
-472 SVLLMQQ
+472 
-479 TQLFG
+479 
-484 GEHMAFSLSQTTPNT
+484 
-499 VHAMPGKYGD
+499 
-509 YGIPMQGTSTGD
+509 
-521 AARLIGYYWEHLN
+521 
-534 DPEWV
+534 
-539 PVSKGGSY
+539 
-547 SRWCGL
+547 
-553 NSYAMFAELASRLTE
+553 YAMFAELASRLTE

-836 LALLNSKVFDF
+836 LALFNSKVFDF

-950 RNSFKA
+950 RNSFKVQFTRDYTE

>member
-1 MGYISAQQAATKW
+1 MSNQIHIIQNAITTTISEIFRGDFRRICEVKKAVLHLETIYFCHGTCYLLKRENMPIKDQLALYQRIELIPQSTTEFFENNRECIINNWPEESALAAKPEILYDALLASEFCVQPERVGYKIDKVSRDIAGAYYTSSDFSAQITYRALESYMDRKRRRAIDSDSFACCNEYENITFLDYSCGCGEFLLAVIQYFDNHVLGYSRKKLATQLRGVDVNPIALMITIARIVSAVEAEDDENLLREVAKNFIVGNPLLHSDKIAPLEVRFDNFALNRLYAETEGINCLELEQQNLVVLGNPPWEKLRFEERAFFRPVCPAISA
-14 GISKRRVQV
+14 ISQKNKR
-23 LCTEN
+23 EKE
-28 RIKNATRIGNMWVV
+28 I
-42 PEDALKPADGRVQT
+42 
-56 HHTVE
+56 
-61 SPTARAART
+61 
-70 ALKKLTVNAYQE
+70 KKLAVNW
-82 INGKLNNPSTS
+82 L
-93 KMVFVSLL
+93 
-101 ATTIFC
+101 
-107 DIQNDE
+107 
-113 SSNEKDDVFLMIS
+113 
-126 SELLEIEFKESSR
+126 ELLEYYQLLQDDYASVKKEIPKHPLLKV
-139 RSFWEMFSSLVSD
+139 SLVG
-152 FEKYIYRYADYVD
+152 E
-165 DILSWAYQYVNKLS
+165 
-179 LDSGLEST
+179 
-187 QFFTEEYMIEYLTKG
+187 
-202 IPRTTTASSVYLDPA
+202 
-217 CGGGNFLSHILNQ
+217 LN
-230 LFVLRYRELDNPIA
+230 
-244 CIENIFNALYGYEL
+244 
-258 DPNLAA
+258 
-264 VASVNLK
+264 
-271 LKALM
+271 
-276 LLAKVQQVSTVDW
+276 T
-289 RLFCPN
+289 
-295 IFTSVEP
+295 
-302 NGFGFL
+302 
-308 EADFST
+308 
-314 HRIRRVADGKRENL
+314 
-328 ESMTAVATEIYT
+328 
-340 NPPFQTVKGMASS
+340 
-353 MKEHLKKHFPNA
+353 
-365 KCDLCNAF
+365 
-373 ILQCIDKIQTGGTIG
+373 
-388 LVTQSSWMYLDSF
+388 
-401 ENLRRELITNNT
+401 
-413 IESIADLGSGAFYD
+413 
-427 LSGEKANVAL
+427 
-437 VRVTKTPYAN
+437 
-447 ACVKVL
+447 
-453 TLRDIPLKEKA
+453 
-464 AVLGKASD
+464 
-472 SVLLMQQ
+472 
-479 TQLFG
+479 
-484 GEHMAFSLSQTTPNT
+484 
-499 VHAMPGKYGD
+499 
-509 YGIPMQGTSTGD
+509 
-521 AARLIGYYWEHLN
+521 
-534 DPEWV
+534 
-539 PVSKGGSY
+539 
-547 SRWCGL
+547 
-553 NSYAMFAELASRLTE
+553 YAMFAELASRLTE

-836 LALLNSKVFDF
+836 LALFNSKVFDF

>member
-1 MGYISAQQAATKW
+1 MSNQIHIIQNAITTTISEIFRGDFRRICEVKKAVLHLEAIYFCHGTCYLLKRENMPIKDQLALYQRIELIPQSTTEFFENNRECIINNWPEESALAAKPEILYDALLASEFCVQPERVGYKIDKVSRDIAGAYYTSSDFSAQITYRALESYMDRKRRRAIDSDSFACCNEYENITFLDYSCGCGEFLLAVIQYFDNHVLGYSRKKLATQLRGVDVNPIALMITIARIVSAVEAEDDENLLREVAKNFIVGNPLLHSDKIAPLEVRFDNFALNRLYAETEGINCLELEQQNLVVLGNPPWEKLRFEERAFFRPVCPAISA
-14 GISKRRVQV
+14 ISQKNKR
-23 LCTEN
+23 EKE
-28 RIKNATRIGNMWVV
+28 I
-42 PEDALKPADGRVQT
+42 
-56 HHTVE
+56 
-61 SPTARAART
+61 
-70 ALKKLTVNAYQE
+70 KKLAVNW
-82 INGKLNNPSTS
+82 L
-93 KMVFVSLL
+93 
-101 ATTIFC
+101 
-107 DIQNDE
+107 
-113 SSNEKDDVFLMIS
+113 
-126 SELLEIEFKESSR
+126 ELLEYYQLLQDDYASVKKEIPKHPLLKV
-139 RSFWEMFSSLVSD
+139 SLVG
-152 FEKYIYRYADYVD
+152 E
-165 DILSWAYQYVNKLS
+165 
-179 LDSGLEST
+179 
-187 QFFTEEYMIEYLTKG
+187 
-202 IPRTTTASSVYLDPA
+202 
-217 CGGGNFLSHILNQ
+217 LN
-230 LFVLRYRELDNPIA
+230 
-244 CIENIFNALYGYEL
+244 
-258 DPNLAA
+258 
-264 VASVNLK
+264 
-271 LKALM
+271 
-276 LLAKVQQVSTVDW
+276 T
-289 RLFCPN
+289 
-295 IFTSVEP
+295 
-302 NGFGFL
+302 
-308 EADFST
+308 
-314 HRIRRVADGKRENL
+314 
-328 ESMTAVATEIYT
+328 
-340 NPPFQTVKGMASS
+340 
-353 MKEHLKKHFPNA
+353 
-365 KCDLCNAF
+365 
-373 ILQCIDKIQTGGTIG
+373 
-388 LVTQSSWMYLDSF
+388 
-401 ENLRRELITNNT
+401 
-413 IESIADLGSGAFYD
+413 
-427 LSGEKANVAL
+427 
-437 VRVTKTPYAN
+437 
-447 ACVKVL
+447 
-453 TLRDIPLKEKA
+453 
-464 AVLGKASD
+464 
-472 SVLLMQQ
+472 
-479 TQLFG
+479 
-484 GEHMAFSLSQTTPNT
+484 
-499 VHAMPGKYGD
+499 
-509 YGIPMQGTSTGD
+509 
-521 AARLIGYYWEHLN
+521 
-534 DPEWV
+534 
-539 PVSKGGSY
+539 
-547 SRWCGL
+547 
-553 NSYAMFAELASRLTE
+553 YAMFAELASRLTE

-576 VKSALVTS
+576 AKSALVTS

-711 HISTKSEKTRVPIY
+711 HISTKAEKTRVPIY

-814 SMPTCQSVQLLQT
+814 SMPTCQSIQLLQT

-836 LALLNSKVFDF
+836 LALFNSKVFDF

-882 VDYTALDAVRALERL
+882 VDYTALDAIRALERL

>member
-1 MGYISAQQAATKW
+1 MSNQIHIIQNAITTTISEIFRGEFRRICEVKKAVLHLEAIYFCHGTCYLLKRENMPIKDQLALYQRIELIPQSTTEFFENNRECIINNWPEESALAAKPEILYDALLASEFCVQPERVGYKIDKVSRDIAGAYYTSSDFSAQITYRALESYMDRKRRRAIDSDSFACCNEYENITFLDYSCGCGEFLLAVIQYFDNHVLGYSRKKLATQLRGVDVNPIALMITIARIVSAVEAEDDENLLREVAKNFIVGNPLLHSDKIAPLEVRFDNFALNRLYAETEGINCLELEQQNLVVLGNPPWEKLRFEERAFFRPVCPAISA
-14 GISKRRVQV
+14 ISQKNKREQ
-23 LCTEN
+23 E
-28 RIKNATRIGNMWVV
+28 I
-42 PEDALKPADGRVQT
+42 
-56 HHTVE
+56 
-61 SPTARAART
+61 
-70 ALKKLTVNAYQE
+70 KKLAVNW
-82 INGKLNNPSTS
+82 L
-93 KMVFVSLL
+93 
-101 ATTIFC
+101 
-107 DIQNDE
+107 
-113 SSNEKDDVFLMIS
+113 
-126 SELLEIEFKESSR
+126 ELLEYYQLLQDDYASVKKEIPKHPLLKV
-139 RSFWEMFSSLVSD
+139 SLVG
-152 FEKYIYRYADYVD
+152 E
-165 DILSWAYQYVNKLS
+165 
-179 LDSGLEST
+179 
-187 QFFTEEYMIEYLTKG
+187 
-202 IPRTTTASSVYLDPA
+202 
-217 CGGGNFLSHILNQ
+217 LN
-230 LFVLRYRELDNPIA
+230 
-244 CIENIFNALYGYEL
+244 
-258 DPNLAA
+258 
-264 VASVNLK
+264 
-271 LKALM
+271 
-276 LLAKVQQVSTVDW
+276 T
-289 RLFCPN
+289 
-295 IFTSVEP
+295 
-302 NGFGFL
+302 
-308 EADFST
+308 
-314 HRIRRVADGKRENL
+314 
-328 ESMTAVATEIYT
+328 
-340 NPPFQTVKGMASS
+340 
-353 MKEHLKKHFPNA
+353 
-365 KCDLCNAF
+365 
-373 ILQCIDKIQTGGTIG
+373 
-388 LVTQSSWMYLDSF
+388 
-401 ENLRRELITNNT
+401 
-413 IESIADLGSGAFYD
+413 
-427 LSGEKANVAL
+427 
-437 VRVTKTPYAN
+437 
-447 ACVKVL
+447 
-453 TLRDIPLKEKA
+453 
-464 AVLGKASD
+464 
-472 SVLLMQQ
+472 
-479 TQLFG
+479 
-484 GEHMAFSLSQTTPNT
+484 
-499 VHAMPGKYGD
+499 
-509 YGIPMQGTSTGD
+509 
-521 AARLIGYYWEHLN
+521 
-534 DPEWV
+534 
-539 PVSKGGSY
+539 
-547 SRWCGL
+547 
-553 NSYAMFAELASRLTE
+553 YAMFAELASRLTE

-758 PGDSFVAPKP
+758 PGDSFVAPKL

-836 LALLNSKVFDF
+836 LALFNSKVFDF

-916 NADNYYKTAA
+916 NADNYFKTAA

>member
-1 MGYISAQQAATKW
+1 MSNQIHIIQNAITTTISEIFRGDFRRICEVKKAVLHLEAIYFCHGTCYLLKRENMPIKDQLALYQRIELIPQSTTEFFENNRECIINNWPEESALAAKPEILYDALLASEFCVQPERVGYKIDKVSRDIAGAYYTSSDFSAQITYRALESYMDRKRRRAIDSDSFACCNEYENITFLDYSCGCGEFLLAVIQYFDNHVLGYSRKKLATQLRGVDVNPIALMITIARIVSAVEAEDDENLLREVAKNFIVGNPLLHSDKIAPLEVRFDNFALNRLYAETEGINCLELEQQNLVVLGNPPWEKLRFEERAFFRPVCPAISA
-14 GISKRRVQV
+14 ISQKNKR
-23 LCTEN
+23 EKE
-28 RIKNATRIGNMWVV
+28 I
-42 PEDALKPADGRVQT
+42 
-56 HHTVE
+56 
-61 SPTARAART
+61 
-70 ALKKLTVNAYQE
+70 KKLAVNW
-82 INGKLNNPSTS
+82 L
-93 KMVFVSLL
+93 
-101 ATTIFC
+101 
-107 DIQNDE
+107 
-113 SSNEKDDVFLMIS
+113 
-126 SELLEIEFKESSR
+126 ELLEYYQLLQDDYASVKKEIPKHPLLKV
-139 RSFWEMFSSLVSD
+139 SLVG
-152 FEKYIYRYADYVD
+152 E
-165 DILSWAYQYVNKLS
+165 
-179 LDSGLEST
+179 
-187 QFFTEEYMIEYLTKG
+187 
-202 IPRTTTASSVYLDPA
+202 
-217 CGGGNFLSHILNQ
+217 LN
-230 LFVLRYRELDNPIA
+230 
-244 CIENIFNALYGYEL
+244 
-258 DPNLAA
+258 
-264 VASVNLK
+264 
-271 LKALM
+271 
-276 LLAKVQQVSTVDW
+276 T
-289 RLFCPN
+289 
-295 IFTSVEP
+295 
-302 NGFGFL
+302 
-308 EADFST
+308 
-314 HRIRRVADGKRENL
+314 
-328 ESMTAVATEIYT
+328 
-340 NPPFQTVKGMASS
+340 
-353 MKEHLKKHFPNA
+353 
-365 KCDLCNAF
+365 
-373 ILQCIDKIQTGGTIG
+373 
-388 LVTQSSWMYLDSF
+388 
-401 ENLRRELITNNT
+401 
-413 IESIADLGSGAFYD
+413 
-427 LSGEKANVAL
+427 
-437 VRVTKTPYAN
+437 
-447 ACVKVL
+447 
-453 TLRDIPLKEKA
+453 
-464 AVLGKASD
+464 
-472 SVLLMQQ
+472 
-479 TQLFG
+479 
-484 GEHMAFSLSQTTPNT
+484 
-499 VHAMPGKYGD
+499 
-509 YGIPMQGTSTGD
+509 
-521 AARLIGYYWEHLN
+521 
-534 DPEWV
+534 
-539 PVSKGGSY
+539 
-547 SRWCGL
+547 
-553 NSYAMFAELASRLTE
+553 YAMFAELASRLTE

-758 PGDSFVAPKP
+758 PGDSFVAPKL

-836 LALLNSKVFDF
+836 LALFNSKVFDF

-950 RNSFKA
+950 RNSFKALLYVALLMTMSRHDTIPRSLKAKRA

>member
-1 MGYISAQQAATKW
+1 MSNQIHIIQNAITTTISEIFRGDFRRICEVKKAVLHLEAIYFCHGTCYLLKRENMPIKDQLALYQRIELIPQSTTEFFENNRECIINNWPEESALAAKPEILYDALLASEFCVQPERVGYKIDKVSRDIAGAYYTSSDFSAQITYRALESYMDRKRRRAIDSDSFACCNEYEDITFLDYSCGCGEFLLAVIQYFDNHVLGYSRKKLATQLRGVDVNPIALMITIARIVSAVEAEDDENLLREVAKNFIVGNPLLHSDKIAPLEVRFDNFALNRLYAETEGINCLELEQQNLVVLGNPPWEKLRFEERTFFRPVCPAISA
-14 GISKRRVQV
+14 ISQKNKR
-23 LCTEN
+23 EKE
-28 RIKNATRIGNMWVV
+28 I
-42 PEDALKPADGRVQT
+42 
-56 HHTVE
+56 
-61 SPTARAART
+61 
-70 ALKKLTVNAYQE
+70 KKLAVNW
-82 INGKLNNPSTS
+82 L
-93 KMVFVSLL
+93 
-101 ATTIFC
+101 
-107 DIQNDE
+107 
-113 SSNEKDDVFLMIS
+113 
-126 SELLEIEFKESSR
+126 ELLEYYQLLQDDYASVKKEIPKHPLLKV
-139 RSFWEMFSSLVSD
+139 SLVG
-152 FEKYIYRYADYVD
+152 E
-165 DILSWAYQYVNKLS
+165 
-179 LDSGLEST
+179 
-187 QFFTEEYMIEYLTKG
+187 
-202 IPRTTTASSVYLDPA
+202 
-217 CGGGNFLSHILNQ
+217 LN
-230 LFVLRYRELDNPIA
+230 
-244 CIENIFNALYGYEL
+244 
-258 DPNLAA
+258 
-264 VASVNLK
+264 
-271 LKALM
+271 
-276 LLAKVQQVSTVDW
+276 T
-289 RLFCPN
+289 
-295 IFTSVEP
+295 
-302 NGFGFL
+302 
-308 EADFST
+308 
-314 HRIRRVADGKRENL
+314 
-328 ESMTAVATEIYT
+328 
-340 NPPFQTVKGMASS
+340 
-353 MKEHLKKHFPNA
+353 
-365 KCDLCNAF
+365 
-373 ILQCIDKIQTGGTIG
+373 
-388 LVTQSSWMYLDSF
+388 
-401 ENLRRELITNNT
+401 
-413 IESIADLGSGAFYD
+413 
-427 LSGEKANVAL
+427 
-437 VRVTKTPYAN
+437 
-447 ACVKVL
+447 
-453 TLRDIPLKEKA
+453 
-464 AVLGKASD
+464 
-472 SVLLMQQ
+472 
-479 TQLFG
+479 
-484 GEHMAFSLSQTTPNT
+484 
-499 VHAMPGKYGD
+499 
-509 YGIPMQGTSTGD
+509 
-521 AARLIGYYWEHLN
+521 
-534 DPEWV
+534 
-539 PVSKGGSY
+539 
-547 SRWCGL
+547 
-553 NSYAMFAELASRLTE
+553 YAMFAELASRLTE

-738 TFAGMSA
+738 TFAGVSA

-836 LALLNSKVFDF
+836 LALFNSKVFDF

-909 DGVPEIK
+909 
-916 NADNYYKTAA
+916 
-926 DVREEIDKI
+926 
-935 IFQMYGLTSAEEKMV
+935 MV
-950 RNSFKA
+950 FRK

>member
-1 MGYISAQQAATKW
+1 MSNQIHIIQNAITTTISEIFRGDFRRICEVKKAVLHLEAIYFCHGTCYLLKRENMPIKDQLALYQRIELIPQSTTEFFENNRECIINNWPEESALAAKPEILYDALLASEFCVQPERVGYKVDKVSRDIAGAYYTSSDFSAQITYRALESYMDRKRRRAIDSDSFACCNEYENITFLDYSCGCGEFLLAVIQYFDNHVLGYSRKKLATQLRGVDVNPIALMITIARIVSAVEAEDDENLLREVAKNFIVGNPLLHSDKIAPLEVRFDNFALNRLYAETEGINCLELEQQNLVVLGNPPWEKLRFEERAFFRPVCPAISA
-14 GISKRRVQV
+14 ISQKNKR
-23 LCTEN
+23 EKE
-28 RIKNATRIGNMWVV
+28 I
-42 PEDALKPADGRVQT
+42 
-56 HHTVE
+56 
-61 SPTARAART
+61 
-70 ALKKLTVNAYQE
+70 KKLAVNW
-82 INGKLNNPSTS
+82 L
-93 KMVFVSLL
+93 
-101 ATTIFC
+101 
-107 DIQNDE
+107 
-113 SSNEKDDVFLMIS
+113 
-126 SELLEIEFKESSR
+126 ELLEYYQLLQDDYASVKKEIPKHPLLKV
-139 RSFWEMFSSLVSD
+139 SLVG
-152 FEKYIYRYADYVD
+152 E
-165 DILSWAYQYVNKLS
+165 
-179 LDSGLEST
+179 
-187 QFFTEEYMIEYLTKG
+187 
-202 IPRTTTASSVYLDPA
+202 
-217 CGGGNFLSHILNQ
+217 LN
-230 LFVLRYRELDNPIA
+230 
-244 CIENIFNALYGYEL
+244 
-258 DPNLAA
+258 
-264 VASVNLK
+264 
-271 LKALM
+271 
-276 LLAKVQQVSTVDW
+276 T
-289 RLFCPN
+289 
-295 IFTSVEP
+295 
-302 NGFGFL
+302 
-308 EADFST
+308 
-314 HRIRRVADGKRENL
+314 
-328 ESMTAVATEIYT
+328 
-340 NPPFQTVKGMASS
+340 
-353 MKEHLKKHFPNA
+353 
-365 KCDLCNAF
+365 
-373 ILQCIDKIQTGGTIG
+373 
-388 LVTQSSWMYLDSF
+388 
-401 ENLRRELITNNT
+401 
-413 IESIADLGSGAFYD
+413 
-427 LSGEKANVAL
+427 
-437 VRVTKTPYAN
+437 
-447 ACVKVL
+447 
-453 TLRDIPLKEKA
+453 
-464 AVLGKASD
+464 
-472 SVLLMQQ
+472 
-479 TQLFG
+479 
-484 GEHMAFSLSQTTPNT
+484 
-499 VHAMPGKYGD
+499 
-509 YGIPMQGTSTGD
+509 
-521 AARLIGYYWEHLN
+521 
-534 DPEWV
+534 
-539 PVSKGGSY
+539 
-547 SRWCGL
+547 
-553 NSYAMFAELASRLTE
+553 YAMFAELASRLTE

-597 GSLSEVF
+597 GSLSEMF

-711 HISTKSEKTRVPIY
+711 HISTKSEETRVPIY

-836 LALLNSKVFDF
+836 LALFNSKVFDF

>member
-1 MGYISAQQAATKW
+1 MSNQIHIIQNAITTTISEIFRGDFRRICEVKKAVLHLEAIYFCHGTCYLLKRENMPIKDQLALYQRIELIPQSTTEFFENNRECIINNWPEESALAAKPEILYDALLASEFCVQPERVGYKIDKVSRDIAGAYYTSSDFSAQITYRALESYMDRKRRRAIDSDSFACCNEYENITFLDYSCGCGEFLLAVIQYFDNHVLGYSRKKLATQLRGVDVNPIALMITIARIVSAVEAEDDENLLREVAKNFIVGNPLLHSDKIAPLEVRFDNFALNRLYAETEGINCLELEQQNLVVLGNPPWEKLRFEERAFFRPVCPAISA
-14 GISKRRVQV
+14 ISQKNKR
-23 LCTEN
+23 EKE
-28 RIKNATRIGNMWVV
+28 I
-42 PEDALKPADGRVQT
+42 
-56 HHTVE
+56 
-61 SPTARAART
+61 
-70 ALKKLTVNAYQE
+70 KKLAVNW
-82 INGKLNNPSTS
+82 L
-93 KMVFVSLL
+93 
-101 ATTIFC
+101 
-107 DIQNDE
+107 
-113 SSNEKDDVFLMIS
+113 
-126 SELLEIEFKESSR
+126 ELLEYYQLLQDDYASVKKEIPKHPLLKV
-139 RSFWEMFSSLVSD
+139 SLVG
-152 FEKYIYRYADYVD
+152 E
-165 DILSWAYQYVNKLS
+165 
-179 LDSGLEST
+179 
-187 QFFTEEYMIEYLTKG
+187 
-202 IPRTTTASSVYLDPA
+202 
-217 CGGGNFLSHILNQ
+217 LN
-230 LFVLRYRELDNPIA
+230 
-244 CIENIFNALYGYEL
+244 
-258 DPNLAA
+258 
-264 VASVNLK
+264 
-271 LKALM
+271 
-276 LLAKVQQVSTVDW
+276 T
-289 RLFCPN
+289 
-295 IFTSVEP
+295 
-302 NGFGFL
+302 
-308 EADFST
+308 
-314 HRIRRVADGKRENL
+314 
-328 ESMTAVATEIYT
+328 
-340 NPPFQTVKGMASS
+340 
-353 MKEHLKKHFPNA
+353 
-365 KCDLCNAF
+365 
-373 ILQCIDKIQTGGTIG
+373 
-388 LVTQSSWMYLDSF
+388 
-401 ENLRRELITNNT
+401 
-413 IESIADLGSGAFYD
+413 
-427 LSGEKANVAL
+427 
-437 VRVTKTPYAN
+437 
-447 ACVKVL
+447 
-453 TLRDIPLKEKA
+453 
-464 AVLGKASD
+464 
-472 SVLLMQQ
+472 
-479 TQLFG
+479 
-484 GEHMAFSLSQTTPNT
+484 
-499 VHAMPGKYGD
+499 
-509 YGIPMQGTSTGD
+509 
-521 AARLIGYYWEHLN
+521 
-534 DPEWV
+534 
-539 PVSKGGSY
+539 
-547 SRWCGL
+547 
-553 NSYAMFAELASRLTE
+553 YAMFAELASRLTE

-576 VKSALVTS
+576 AKSALVTS

-836 LALLNSKVFDF
+836 LALFNSKVFDF

-872 AWNSMVTLHG
+872 AWNSMVALHG

>member
-1 MGYISAQQAATKW
+1 MSNQIHIIQNAITTTISEIFRGDFRRICEVKKAVLHLEAIYFCHGTCYLLKRENMPIKDQLALYQRIELIPQSTTEFFENNRECIINNWPEESALAAKPEILYDALLASEFCVQPERVGYKIDKVSRDIAGAYYTSSDFSAQITYRALESYMDRKRRRAIDSDSFACCNEYENITFLDYSCGCGEFLLAVIQYFDNHVLGYSRKKLATQLRGVDVNPIALMITIARIVSAVEAEDDENLLREVAKNFIVGNPLLHSDKIAPLEVRFDNFALNRLYAETEGINCLELEQQNLVVLGNPPWEKLRFEERAFFRPVCPAISA
-14 GISKRRVQV
+14 ISQKNKR
-23 LCTEN
+23 EKE
-28 RIKNATRIGNMWVV
+28 I
-42 PEDALKPADGRVQT
+42 
-56 HHTVE
+56 
-61 SPTARAART
+61 
-70 ALKKLTVNAYQE
+70 KKLAVNW
-82 INGKLNNPSTS
+82 L
-93 KMVFVSLL
+93 
-101 ATTIFC
+101 
-107 DIQNDE
+107 
-113 SSNEKDDVFLMIS
+113 
-126 SELLEIEFKESSR
+126 ELLEYYQLLQDDYASVKKEIPKHPLLKV
-139 RSFWEMFSSLVSD
+139 SLVG
-152 FEKYIYRYADYVD
+152 E
-165 DILSWAYQYVNKLS
+165 
-179 LDSGLEST
+179 
-187 QFFTEEYMIEYLTKG
+187 
-202 IPRTTTASSVYLDPA
+202 
-217 CGGGNFLSHILNQ
+217 LN
-230 LFVLRYRELDNPIA
+230 
-244 CIENIFNALYGYEL
+244 
-258 DPNLAA
+258 
-264 VASVNLK
+264 
-271 LKALM
+271 
-276 LLAKVQQVSTVDW
+276 T
-289 RLFCPN
+289 
-295 IFTSVEP
+295 
-302 NGFGFL
+302 
-308 EADFST
+308 
-314 HRIRRVADGKRENL
+314 
-328 ESMTAVATEIYT
+328 
-340 NPPFQTVKGMASS
+340 
-353 MKEHLKKHFPNA
+353 
-365 KCDLCNAF
+365 
-373 ILQCIDKIQTGGTIG
+373 
-388 LVTQSSWMYLDSF
+388 
-401 ENLRRELITNNT
+401 
-413 IESIADLGSGAFYD
+413 
-427 LSGEKANVAL
+427 
-437 VRVTKTPYAN
+437 
-447 ACVKVL
+447 
-453 TLRDIPLKEKA
+453 
-464 AVLGKASD
+464 
-472 SVLLMQQ
+472 
-479 TQLFG
+479 
-484 GEHMAFSLSQTTPNT
+484 
-499 VHAMPGKYGD
+499 
-509 YGIPMQGTSTGD
+509 
-521 AARLIGYYWEHLN
+521 
-534 DPEWV
+534 
-539 PVSKGGSY
+539 
-547 SRWCGL
+547 
-553 NSYAMFAELASRLTE
+553 YAMFAELASRLTE

-836 LALLNSKVFDF
+836 LALFNSKVFDF

-926 DVREEIDKI
+926 DVREEID
-935 IFQMYGLTSAEEKMV
+935 QMYGLTSAEEKMV